1 MAMNNRVLSIEIGNS
16 FTKICEMDYK
26 VKKPKVYKVLTVE
39 TPEGIVVDG
48 MLQPT
53 QEYADRMVNALG
65 TNGIRTK
72 KVIFTISST
81 RVASREVQIP
91 NVKASKIEALVKT
104 NANEYFPVDLTQYE
118 IGHYLAG
125 GLTENGKLR
134 VMALAVP
141 KALLDSYYQLAQMC
155 SWEVECFD
163 YSSNSLYQILRDE
176 KSEKVTMVIK
186 IDENSTIV
194 TVLSAGKVLLQ
205 RTVAYGVQ
213 DAIDTMIASGAYA
226 VNDPMSA
233 VERFQKKTCLNRV
246 LHPGDKV
253 WEENAGR
260 WEDEDAG
267 NVEVTEARQKITASL
282 EPLIVGVSRVIDFY
296 DSRNSENPIEKSY
309 VTGLGGSFSGMS
321 KLFTNCLERKVHTLS
336 EMDDKIGMSKAIR
349 STRPAA
355 YISCLGAVL
364 APVGL
369 IDKSTQKSKGL
380 TVVSG
385 TNYTFVSVAV
395 LVLGVILSIAMAATS
410 VTRYLGNVAQNVY
423 LQNRVQELQP
433 AQAVYNDY
441 LAAEAQYDKYTYLYA
456 YTQTPNENLV
466 EFINELEQILPDSFY
481 TNSFSS
487 DQTGISMSVTVEGK
501 AAAARTIL
509 NIRNMQSIDDVE
521 ISNIT
526 DSKDETGTSIVTFS
540 ITGSYKVLGVI
551 LSIAMAAT
559 SVTRYLGNVAQN
571 VYLQN
576 RVQELQPAQ
585 AVYNDYLAAEA
596 QYDKYTYLY
605 AYTQTP
611 NENLVEFIN
620 ELEQILPDSFY
631 TNSFSSDQTG
641 ISMSVTVEGKAAAAR
656 TILNIRNM
664 QSIDDVEISNIT
676 DSKDETG
683 TSIVTFSITGSY
695 KELTDETEESGE
707 AQADT
712 QTAQ

>member
-1 MAMNNRVLSIEIGNS
+1 MNNRVLSIEIGNS
-16 FTKICEMDYK
+16 FTKICEIDYK

-39 TPEGIVVDG
+39 TPEGVVVDG

-53 QEYADRMVNALG
+53 QEYADHLVNALG
-65 TNGIRTK
+65 TNGIHTK
-72 KVIFTISST
+72 RVIFTISST

-91 NVKASKIEALVKT
+91 NVKANKIEALVKT
-104 NANEYFPVDLTQYE
+104 NANDYFPVDLTQYE

-125 GLTENGKLR
+125 GLTEEGKLR

-155 SWEVECFD
+155 GWEVECFD

-176 KSEKVTMVIK
+176 KSEKVTMMIK

-213 DAIDTMIASGAYA
+213 DAIETMIASGAYA

-246 LHPGDKV
+246 LHQGDKL

-267 NVEVTEARQKITASL
+267 NAEVTAARQKITSSL

-296 DSRNSENPIEKSY
+296 DSRNSNTPIERTY

-336 EMDDKIGMSKAIR
+336 DMEDKIGMSKAIR

-369 IDKSTQKSKGL
+369 IDKSTQKAKGL

-395 LVLGVILSIAMAATS
+395 LVLGVILSIAMAVTS
-410 VTRYLGNVAQNVY
+410 LTRYFGTVAENVA
-423 LQNRVQELQP
+423 LQARVEELQP
-433 AQAVYNDY
+433 AQTVYNEY
-441 LAAEAQYDKYTYLYA
+441 LSTAAQYDKYKYLYE
-456 YTQTPNENLV
+456 YTENPNENLV
-466 EFINELEQILPDSFY
+466 EFINELEQILPSSFW

-487 DQTGISMSVTVEGK
+487 DMEGISMSVTVEGK

-509 NIRNMQSIDDVE
+509 NIRNMESIEDVQ

-526 DSKDETGTSIVTFS
+526 DTQNELGESAVTFS
-540 ITGSYKVLGVI
+540 ITG
-551 LSIAMAAT
+551 
-559 SVTRYLGNVAQN
+559 
-571 VYLQN
+571 
-576 RVQELQPAQ
+576 
-585 AVYNDYLAAEA
+585 
-596 QYDKYTYLY
+596 TY
-605 AYTQTP
+605 ADIHADTEET
-611 NENLVEFIN
+611 E
-620 ELEQILPDSFY
+620 S
-631 TNSFSSDQTG
+631 TG
-641 ISMSVTVEGKAAAAR
+641 DT
-656 TILNIRNM
+656 
-664 QSIDDVEISNIT
+664 
-676 DSKDETG
+676 TG
-683 TSIVTFSITGSY
+683 T
-695 KELTDETEESGE
+695 
-707 AQADT
+707 
-712 QTAQ
+712 TAQ

>member
-53 QEYADRMVNALG
+53 QEYADHLVNALA

-91 NVKASKIEALVKT
+91 NVKANKIEALVKT
-104 NANEYFPVDLTQYE
+104 NANDYFPVDLTQYE

-125 GLTENGKLR
+125 GLTEEGKLR

-155 SWEVECFD
+155 GWEVECFD

-176 KSEKVTMVIK
+176 KSEKVTMMIK
-186 IDENSTIV
+186 IDENNTIV

-213 DAIDTMIASGAYA
+213 DAIETMIASGAYA

-246 LHPGDKV
+246 LHQGDKL

-267 NVEVTEARQKITASL
+267 NVEVTAARQKITSTL
-282 EPLIVGVSRVIDFY
+282 EPLIVGVNRVIDFY
-296 DSRNSENPIEKSY
+296 DSRNGDTPIERTY

-336 EMDDKIGMSKAIR
+336 DMEDKIGMSKAIR

-369 IDKSTQKSKGL
+369 IDKSQQKAKGM

-395 LVLGVILSIAMAATS
+395 LVLGVILSIAMAVTS
-410 VTRYLGNVAQNVY
+410 LTRYFGTVAENVA
-423 LQNRVQELQP
+423 LQARVEELQP
-433 AQAVYNDY
+433 AQTVYNEY
-441 LAAEAQYDKYTYLYA
+441 LSTAAQYDKYKYLYE
-456 YTQTPNENLV
+456 YTENPNENLV

-481 TNSFSS
+481 TDSFSS
-487 DQTGISMSVTVEGK
+487 DQTGISMTVNVEGK

-509 NIRNMQSIDDVE
+509 NIRNMESIEDVQ

-526 DSKDETGTSIVTFS
+526 DNQDEMGGSWVMFSMTGT
-540 ITGSYKVLGVI
+540 YRE
-551 LSIAMAAT
+551 LS
-559 SVTRYLGNVAQN
+559 
-571 VYLQN
+571 
-576 RVQELQPAQ
+576 
-585 AVYNDYLAAEA
+585 
-596 QYDKYTYLY
+596 
-605 AYTQTP
+605 
-611 NENLVEFIN
+611 
-620 ELEQILPDSFY
+620 
-631 TNSFSSDQTG
+631 
-641 ISMSVTVEGKAAAAR
+641 
-656 TILNIRNM
+656 
-664 QSIDDVEISNIT
+664 
-676 DSKDETG
+676 
-683 TSIVTFSITGSY
+683 
-695 KELTDETEESGE
+695 DETEETGE
-707 AQADT
+707 TVEST
-712 QTAQ
+712 QSVQ

>member
-1 MAMNNRVLSIEIGNS
+1 MNNRVLSIEIGNS

-53 QEYADRMVNALG
+53 QEYADHLVNALG

-72 KVIFTISST
+72 KVLFTISST

-104 NANEYFPVDLTQYE
+104 NASDYFPVDLTQYE

-125 GLTENGKLR
+125 GLAENGKLR

-141 KALLDSYYQLAQMC
+141 KALLNSYYQLAQMC
-155 SWEVECFD
+155 GWEVECFD

-267 NVEVTEARQKITASL
+267 NVEVTAARQKITASL

-369 IDKSTQKSKGL
+369 IDKSQQKGKGM

-395 LVLGVILSIAMAATS
+395 LVLGVILSIAMAVTS
-410 VTRYLGNVAQNVY
+410 LTRYFGTVAENVA
-423 LQNRVQELQP
+423 LQARVEELQP
-433 AQAVYNDY
+433 AQTVYNEY
-441 LAAEAQYDKYTYLYA
+441 LSAAAQYDKYKYLYE
-456 YTQTPNENLV
+456 YTENPNENLV
-466 EFINELEQILPDSFY
+466 EFINELEQILPSSFW

-487 DQTGISMSVTVEGK
+487 DMEGISMSVTVEGK

-509 NIRNMQSIDDVE
+509 NIRNMKSIQDVQ

-526 DSKDETGTSIVTFS
+526 DTQNELGESAVTFS
-540 ITGSYKVLGVI
+540 ITG
-551 LSIAMAAT
+551 
-559 SVTRYLGNVAQN
+559 
-571 VYLQN
+571 
-576 RVQELQPAQ
+576 
-585 AVYNDYLAAEA
+585 
-596 QYDKYTYLY
+596 TY
-605 AYTQTP
+605 ADIHADTEET
-611 NENLVEFIN
+611 E
-620 ELEQILPDSFY
+620 S
-631 TNSFSSDQTG
+631 TG
-641 ISMSVTVEGKAAAAR
+641 DT
-656 TILNIRNM
+656 
-664 QSIDDVEISNIT
+664 
-676 DSKDETG
+676 TG
-683 TSIVTFSITGSY
+683 T
-695 KELTDETEESGE
+695 
-707 AQADT
+707 
-712 QTAQ
+712 TAQ

>member
-1 MAMNNRVLSIEIGNS
+1 MAMNNRVLSIEISNS
-16 FTKICEMDYK
+16 FTKICEIDYK

-39 TPEGIVVDG
+39 TPEGVVVDG

-53 QEYADRMVNALG
+53 QEYADHLVNALG
-65 TNGIRTK
+65 TNGIHTK
-72 KVIFTISST
+72 RVIFTISST

-91 NVKASKIEALVKT
+91 NVKANKIEALVKT
-104 NANEYFPVDLTQYE
+104 NANDYFPVDLTQYE

-125 GLTENGKLR
+125 GLTEEGKLR

-155 SWEVECFD
+155 GWEIECFD

-176 KSEKVTMVIK
+176 KSEKVTMMIK

-213 DAIDTMIASGAYA
+213 DAIETMIASGAYA

-246 LHPGDKV
+246 LHPGDKL

-267 NVEVTEARQKITASL
+267 NVEVTAARQKITATL
-282 EPLIVGVSRVIDFY
+282 EPLIVGVNRVIDFY
-296 DSRNSENPIEKSY
+296 DSRNGDTPIERTY

-336 EMDDKIGMSKAIR
+336 DMEDKIGMSKAIR

-369 IDKSTQKSKGL
+369 IDKNQQKTKGM

-395 LVLGVILSIAMAATS
+395 LVLGVILSIAMAVTS
-410 VTRYLGNVAQNVY
+410 LTRYFGTVAENVA
-423 LQNRVQELQP
+423 LQARVEELQP

-441 LAAEAQYDKYTYLYA
+441 LATAAQYDKYQYLYE
-456 YTQTPNENLV
+456 YTENPNENLV
-466 EFINELEQILPDSFY
+466 EFINELEQILPSSFW

-487 DQTGISMSVTVEGK
+487 DMEGISMSVTVEGK

-509 NIRNMQSIDDVE
+509 NIRNMESIEDVQ
-521 ISNIT
+521 ISGIT
-526 DSKDETGTSIVTFS
+526 DSKDEAGKSTVTFS
-540 ITGSYKVLGVI
+540 ITGTYK
-551 LSIAMAAT
+551 A
-559 SVTRYLGNVAQN
+559 
-571 VYLQN
+571 
-576 RVQELQPAQ
+576 
-585 AVYNDYLAAEA
+585 
-596 QYDKYTYLY
+596 
-605 AYTQTP
+605 
-611 NENLVEFIN
+611 
-620 ELEQILPDSFY
+620 
-631 TNSFSSDQTG
+631 
-641 ISMSVTVEGKAAAAR
+641 
-656 TILNIRNM
+656 
-664 QSIDDVEISNIT
+664 
-676 DSKDETG
+676 
-683 TSIVTFSITGSY
+683 
-695 KELTDETEESGE
+695 LTDESAEQT
-707 AQADT
+707 DT
-712 QTAQ
+712 LTVQ

>member
-1 MAMNNRVLSIEIGNS
+1 MNNRVLSIEIGNS
-16 FTKICEMDYK
+16 FTKICEIDYK

-39 TPEGIVVDG
+39 TPEGVVVDG

-53 QEYADRMVNALG
+53 QEYADHLVNALG

-72 KVIFTISST
+72 RVIFTISST

-91 NVKASKIEALVKT
+91 NVKANKIEALVKT
-104 NANEYFPVDLTQYE
+104 NANDYFPVDLTQYE

-125 GLTENGKLR
+125 GLTEEGKLR

-155 SWEVECFD
+155 GWEVECFD

-176 KSEKVTMVIK
+176 KSEKVTMMIK

-213 DAIDTMIASGAYA
+213 DAIETMIASGAYA

-246 LHPGDKV
+246 LHQGDKL

-267 NVEVTEARQKITASL
+267 NVEVTAARQKITSSL

-296 DSRNSENPIEKSY
+296 DSRNSNTPIERTY

-336 EMDDKIGMSKAIR
+336 DMDDKIGMSKAIR

-369 IDKSTQKSKGL
+369 IDKSQQKAKGM

-395 LVLGVILSIAMAATS
+395 LVLGVILSIAMAVTS
-410 VTRYLGNVAQNVY
+410 MTRYFGTVAENVA
-423 LQNRVQELQP
+423 LQARVEELQP
-433 AQAVYNDY
+433 AQTVYNEY
-441 LAAEAQYDKYTYLYA
+441 LSTAAQYDKYKYLYE
-456 YTQTPNENLV
+456 YTENPNENLV

-481 TNSFSS
+481 TDSFSS
-487 DQTGISMSVTVEGK
+487 DQTGISMTVNVEGK

-509 NIRNMQSIDDVE
+509 NIRNMESIEDVQ

-526 DSKDETGTSIVTFS
+526 DNQDEMGGSWVMFSMTGT
-540 ITGSYKVLGVI
+540 YRE
-551 LSIAMAAT
+551 LS
-559 SVTRYLGNVAQN
+559 
-571 VYLQN
+571 
-576 RVQELQPAQ
+576 
-585 AVYNDYLAAEA
+585 
-596 QYDKYTYLY
+596 
-605 AYTQTP
+605 
-611 NENLVEFIN
+611 
-620 ELEQILPDSFY
+620 
-631 TNSFSSDQTG
+631 
-641 ISMSVTVEGKAAAAR
+641 
-656 TILNIRNM
+656 
-664 QSIDDVEISNIT
+664 
-676 DSKDETG
+676 
-683 TSIVTFSITGSY
+683 
-695 KELTDETEESGE
+695 DETEETGE
-707 AQADT
+707 TVEST
-712 QTAQ
+712 QSVQ

>member
-16 FTKICEMDYK
+16 FTKICEIDYK

-39 TPEGIVVDG
+39 TPEGVVVDG

-53 QEYADRMVNALG
+53 QEYADHLVNALG
-65 TNGIRTK
+65 TNGIRTR

-104 NANEYFPVDLTQYE
+104 NANDYFPVDLTQYE

-125 GLTENGKLR
+125 GLTEDGKLR

-141 KALLDSYYQLAQMC
+141 RALLNSYYQLAQMC
-155 SWEVECFD
+155 GWEVECFD

-176 KSEKVTMVIK
+176 KSEKVTMMIK

-213 DAIDTMIASGAYA
+213 DAIETMIASGAYA

-246 LHPGDKV
+246 LHQGDKL

-267 NVEVTEARQKITASL
+267 NVEVTAARQKITSSL

-296 DSRNSENPIEKSY
+296 DSRNGDTPIERTY

-369 IDKSTQKSKGL
+369 IDKSQQKAKGM

-395 LVLGVILSIAMAATS
+395 LVLGVILSIAMAVTS
-410 VTRYLGNVAQNVY
+410 LTRYFGTVAENVA
-423 LQNRVQELQP
+423 LQARVEELQP
-433 AQAVYNDY
+433 AQAVYNEY
-441 LAAEAQYDKYTYLYA
+441 LSAAAQYDKYKYLYE
-456 YTQTPNENLV
+456 YTENPNENLV

-481 TNSFSS
+481 TDSFSS
-487 DQTGISMSVTVEGK
+487 DQTGISMTVNVEGK

-509 NIRNMQSIDDVE
+509 NIRNMESIEDVQ

-526 DSKDETGTSIVTFS
+526 DNQDEMGGSWVMFSMTGT
-540 ITGSYKVLGVI
+540 Y
-551 LSIAMAAT
+551 
-559 SVTRYLGNVAQN
+559 R
-571 VYLQN
+571 
-576 RVQELQPAQ
+576 
-585 AVYNDYLAAEA
+585 
-596 QYDKYTYLY
+596 
-605 AYTQTP
+605 
-611 NENLVEFIN
+611 
-620 ELEQILPDSFY
+620 
-631 TNSFSSDQTG
+631 
-641 ISMSVTVEGKAAAAR
+641 
-656 TILNIRNM
+656 
-664 QSIDDVEISNIT
+664 
-676 DSKDETG
+676 
-683 TSIVTFSITGSY
+683 
-695 KELTDETEESGE
+695 ELTDETEETGE
-707 AQADT
+707 IVEST
-712 QTAQ
+712 QSVQ

>member
-16 FTKICEMDYK
+16 FTKICEIDYK

-39 TPEGIVVDG
+39 TPEGVVVDG

-53 QEYADRMVNALG
+53 QEYADHLVNALG

-72 KVIFTISST
+72 RVIFTISST

-91 NVKASKIEALVKT
+91 NVKANKIEALVKT
-104 NANEYFPVDLTQYE
+104 NANDYFPVDLTQYE

-125 GLTENGKLR
+125 GLTEEGKLR

-141 KALLDSYYQLAQMC
+141 KALLNSYYQLAQMC
-155 SWEVECFD
+155 GWEVECFD

-176 KSEKVTMVIK
+176 KSEKVTMMIK

-213 DAIDTMIASGAYA
+213 DAIETMIASGVYA

-246 LHPGDKV
+246 LHQGDKL

-267 NVEVTEARQKITASL
+267 NVEVTAARQKITSTL
-282 EPLIVGVSRVIDFY
+282 EPLIVGVNRVIDFY
-296 DSRNSENPIEKSY
+296 DSRNSDTPIERTY

-336 EMDDKIGMSKAIR
+336 DMEDKIGMSKAIR

-369 IDKSTQKSKGL
+369 IDKSQQKAKGM

-395 LVLGVILSIAMAATS
+395 LVLGVILSIAMAVTS
-410 VTRYLGNVAQNVY
+410 LTRYFGTVAENVA
-423 LQNRVQELQP
+423 LQARVEELQP
-433 AQAVYNDY
+433 AQTVYNEY
-441 LAAEAQYDKYTYLYA
+441 LSTAAQYDKYKYLYE
-456 YTQTPNENLV
+456 YTENPNENLV
-466 EFINELEQILPDSFY
+466 EFINELEQILPSSFW

-487 DQTGISMSVTVEGK
+487 DMEGISMSVTVEGK

-509 NIRNMQSIDDVE
+509 NIRNMESIEDVQ

-526 DSKDETGTSIVTFS
+526 DAQNELGESAVTFS
-540 ITGSYKVLGVI
+540 ITG
-551 LSIAMAAT
+551 
-559 SVTRYLGNVAQN
+559 
-571 VYLQN
+571 
-576 RVQELQPAQ
+576 
-585 AVYNDYLAAEA
+585 
-596 QYDKYTYLY
+596 TY
-605 AYTQTP
+605 ADIHADTEET
-611 NENLVEFIN
+611 E
-620 ELEQILPDSFY
+620 S
-631 TNSFSSDQTG
+631 TG
-641 ISMSVTVEGKAAAAR
+641 DT
-656 TILNIRNM
+656 
-664 QSIDDVEISNIT
+664 
-676 DSKDETG
+676 TG
-683 TSIVTFSITGSY
+683 T
-695 KELTDETEESGE
+695 
-707 AQADT
+707 
-712 QTAQ
+712 TAQ

>member
-53 QEYADRMVNALG
+53 QEYADHLVNALG

-72 KVIFTISST
+72 KVLFTISST

-91 NVKASKIEALVKT
+91 NVKANKIEALVKT
-104 NANEYFPVDLTQYE
+104 NASDYFPVDLTQYE

-125 GLTENGKLR
+125 GLAENGKLR

-141 KALLDSYYQLAQMC
+141 KALLNSYYQLAQMC
-155 SWEVECFD
+155 GWEIECFD

-226 VNDPMSA
+226 VNNPMSA

-267 NVEVTEARQKITASL
+267 NVEVTAARQKITASL

-410 VTRYLGNVAQNVY
+410 VTRYLGNMTQNAV
-423 LQNRVQELQP
+423 LQARVEELQP
-433 AQAVYNDY
+433 ARAVYNEY
-441 LAAEAQYDKYTYLYA
+441 LTAAAQYDKYKYLYE
-456 YTQTPNENLV
+456 YTENPNENLV
-466 EFINELEQILPDSFY
+466 DFINELEQILPSSFY

-487 DQTGISMSVTVEGK
+487 DLDGISMSVTVEGK
-501 AAAARTIL
+501 EAAARTIL
-509 NIRNMQSIDDVE
+509 NIRNMKSISDVQ

-526 DSKDETGTSIVTFS
+526 DSKNELGESAVTFS
-540 ITGSYKVLGVI
+540 ITG
-551 LSIAMAAT
+551 
-559 SVTRYLGNVAQN
+559 
-571 VYLQN
+571 
-576 RVQELQPAQ
+576 
-585 AVYNDYLAAEA
+585 
-596 QYDKYTYLY
+596 TY
-605 AYTQTP
+605 AD
-611 NENLVEFIN
+611 IH
-620 ELEQILPDSFY
+620 
-631 TNSFSSDQTG
+631 
-641 ISMSVTVEGKAAAAR
+641 A
-656 TILNIRNM
+656 
-664 QSIDDVEISNIT
+664 
-676 DSKDETG
+676 
-683 TSIVTFSITGSY
+683 
-695 KELTDETEESGE
+695 ETEETE
-707 AQADT
+707 AAGDT
-712 QTAQ
+712 AGTTAQ

>member
-16 FTKICEMDYK
+16 FTKICEIDYK

-39 TPEGIVVDG
+39 TPEGVVVDG

-53 QEYADRMVNALG
+53 QEYADHLVNALG
-65 TNGIRTK
+65 TNGIHTRR
-72 KVIFTISST
+72 VIFTISST

-91 NVKASKIEALVKT
+91 NVKANKIEALVKT
-104 NANEYFPVDLTQYE
+104 NANDYFPVDLTQYE

-125 GLTENGKLR
+125 GLTEEGKLR

-155 SWEVECFD
+155 GWEVECFD

-176 KSEKVTMVIK
+176 KTETVTMMIK

-213 DAIDTMIASGAYA
+213 DAIETMIASGAYA
-226 VNDPMSA
+226 VSDPMSA

-246 LHPGDKV
+246 LHPGDKL

-267 NVEVTEARQKITASL
+267 NVEVTAARQKITSSL

-296 DSRNSENPIEKSY
+296 DSRNGDTPIERTY

-336 EMDDKIGMSKAIR
+336 DMDDKIGMSKAIR

-369 IDKSTQKSKGL
+369 IDKSTQKAKGL

-385 TNYTFVSVAV
+385 TNYTFVSVAI
-395 LVLGVILSIAMAATS
+395 LVLGVILSIAMAVTS
-410 VTRYLGNVAQNVY
+410 LTRYFGTVAENVA
-423 LQNRVQELQP
+423 LQARVEELQP
-433 AQAVYNDY
+433 AQTVYNEY
-441 LAAEAQYDKYTYLYA
+441 LSAAAQYDKYKYLYE
-456 YTQTPNENLV
+456 YTENPNENLV

-481 TNSFSS
+481 TDSFSS
-487 DQTGISMSVTVEGK
+487 DQTGISMTVNVEGK

-509 NIRNMQSIDDVE
+509 NIRNMESIEDVQ

-526 DSKDETGTSIVTFS
+526 DNQDEMGGSWVMFSMTGT
-540 ITGSYKVLGVI
+540 YRE
-551 LSIAMAAT
+551 LS
-559 SVTRYLGNVAQN
+559 
-571 VYLQN
+571 
-576 RVQELQPAQ
+576 
-585 AVYNDYLAAEA
+585 
-596 QYDKYTYLY
+596 
-605 AYTQTP
+605 
-611 NENLVEFIN
+611 
-620 ELEQILPDSFY
+620 
-631 TNSFSSDQTG
+631 
-641 ISMSVTVEGKAAAAR
+641 
-656 TILNIRNM
+656 
-664 QSIDDVEISNIT
+664 
-676 DSKDETG
+676 
-683 TSIVTFSITGSY
+683 
-695 KELTDETEESGE
+695 DETEETGE
-707 AQADT
+707 TVEST
-712 QTAQ
+712 QSVQ

>member
-1 MAMNNRVLSIEIGNS
+1 MNNRVLSIEIGNS
-16 FTKICEMDYK
+16 FTKICEIDYK

-39 TPEGIVVDG
+39 TPEGVVVDG

-53 QEYADRMVNALG
+53 QEYADHLVNALG

-104 NANEYFPVDLTQYE
+104 NANDYFPVDLTQYE

-125 GLTENGKLR
+125 GLTEEGKLR

-155 SWEVECFD
+155 GWEVECFD

-176 KSEKVTMVIK
+176 KTETVTMMIK

-213 DAIDTMIASGAYA
+213 DAIETMIASGAYA

-246 LHPGDKV
+246 LHQGDKL

-267 NVEVTEARQKITASL
+267 NVEVTAARQKITSSL

-296 DSRNSENPIEKSY
+296 DSRNSNTPIERTY

-336 EMDDKIGMSKAIR
+336 DMEDKIGMSKAIR

-369 IDKSTQKSKGL
+369 IDKSQQKGKGM

-395 LVLGVILSIAMAATS
+395 LVLGVILSIAMAVTS
-410 VTRYLGNVAQNVY
+410 LTRYFGTVAENVA
-423 LQNRVQELQP
+423 LQERVEELQP
-433 AQAVYNDY
+433 AQTVYNEY
-441 LAAEAQYDKYTYLYA
+441 LSTAAQYDKYKYLYE
-456 YTQTPNENLV
+456 YTENPNENLV
-466 EFINELEQILPDSFY
+466 EFINELEQILPSSFW

-487 DQTGISMSVTVEGK
+487 DMEGISMSVTVEGK

-509 NIRNMQSIDDVE
+509 NIRNMESIEDVQ

-526 DSKDETGTSIVTFS
+526 DTQNELGESAVTFS
-540 ITGSYKVLGVI
+540 ITG
-551 LSIAMAAT
+551 
-559 SVTRYLGNVAQN
+559 
-571 VYLQN
+571 
-576 RVQELQPAQ
+576 
-585 AVYNDYLAAEA
+585 
-596 QYDKYTYLY
+596 TY
-605 AYTQTP
+605 ADIHADTEET
-611 NENLVEFIN
+611 E
-620 ELEQILPDSFY
+620 S
-631 TNSFSSDQTG
+631 TG
-641 ISMSVTVEGKAAAAR
+641 DT
-656 TILNIRNM
+656 
-664 QSIDDVEISNIT
+664 
-676 DSKDETG
+676 TG
-683 TSIVTFSITGSY
+683 T
-695 KELTDETEESGE
+695 
-707 AQADT
+707 
-712 QTAQ
+712 TAQ

>member
-1 MAMNNRVLSIEIGNS
+1 MAMNNRVLSIEISNS
-16 FTKICEMDYK
+16 FTKICEIDYK

-39 TPEGIVVDG
+39 TPEGVVVDG

-53 QEYADRMVNALG
+53 QEYADHLVNALG
-65 TNGIRTK
+65 TNGIHTK
-72 KVIFTISST
+72 RVIFTISST

-91 NVKASKIEALVKT
+91 NVKANKIEALVKT
-104 NANEYFPVDLTQYE
+104 NANDYFPVDLTQYE

-125 GLTENGKLR
+125 GLTEEGKLR

-141 KALLDSYYQLAQMC
+141 KALLNSYYQLAQMC
-155 SWEVECFD
+155 GWEVECFD

-176 KSEKVTMVIK
+176 KSEKVTMMIK
-186 IDENSTIV
+186 IDENNTIV

-213 DAIDTMIASGAYA
+213 DAIETMIASGAYA

-246 LHPGDKV
+246 LHQGDKL

-267 NVEVTEARQKITASL
+267 NVEVTAARQKITSTL
-282 EPLIVGVSRVIDFY
+282 EPLIVGVNRVIDFY
-296 DSRNSENPIEKSY
+296 DSRNGDTPIERTY

-336 EMDDKIGMSKAIR
+336 DMEDKIGMSKAIR

-369 IDKSTQKSKGL
+369 IDKSQQKAKGM

-395 LVLGVILSIAMAATS
+395 LVLGVILSIAMAVTS
-410 VTRYLGNVAQNVY
+410 LTRYFGTVAENVA
-423 LQNRVQELQP
+423 LQARVEELQP
-433 AQAVYNDY
+433 AQTVYNEY
-441 LAAEAQYDKYTYLYA
+441 LSTAAQYDKYKYLYE
-456 YTQTPNENLV
+456 YTENPNENLV

-481 TNSFSS
+481 TDSFSS
-487 DQTGISMSVTVEGK
+487 DQTGISMTVNVEGK

-509 NIRNMQSIDDVE
+509 NIRNMESIEDVQ

-526 DSKDETGTSIVTFS
+526 DNQDEMGGSWVMFSMTGT
-540 ITGSYKVLGVI
+540 YRE
-551 LSIAMAAT
+551 LS
-559 SVTRYLGNVAQN
+559 
-571 VYLQN
+571 
-576 RVQELQPAQ
+576 
-585 AVYNDYLAAEA
+585 
-596 QYDKYTYLY
+596 
-605 AYTQTP
+605 
-611 NENLVEFIN
+611 
-620 ELEQILPDSFY
+620 
-631 TNSFSSDQTG
+631 
-641 ISMSVTVEGKAAAAR
+641 
-656 TILNIRNM
+656 
-664 QSIDDVEISNIT
+664 
-676 DSKDETG
+676 
-683 TSIVTFSITGSY
+683 
-695 KELTDETEESGE
+695 DETEETGE
-707 AQADT
+707 TVEST
-712 QTAQ
+712 QSVQ

>member
-1 MAMNNRVLSIEIGNS
+1 MAMNNRVLSIEISNS
-16 FTKICEMDYK
+16 FTKICEIDYK

-39 TPEGIVVDG
+39 TPEGVVVDG

-53 QEYADRMVNALG
+53 QEYADHLVNALG
-65 TNGIRTK
+65 TNGIHTK
-72 KVIFTISST
+72 RVIFTISST

-91 NVKASKIEALVKT
+91 NVKANKIEALVKT
-104 NANEYFPVDLTQYE
+104 NANDYFPVDLTQYE

-125 GLTENGKLR
+125 GLTEEGKLR

-155 SWEVECFD
+155 GWEVECFD

-176 KSEKVTMVIK
+176 KSEKVTMMIK
-186 IDENSTIV
+186 IDENNTIV

-213 DAIDTMIASGAYA
+213 DAIETMIASGAYA

-246 LHPGDKV
+246 LHQGDKL

-267 NVEVTEARQKITASL
+267 NVEVTAARQKITATL
-282 EPLIVGVSRVIDFY
+282 EPLIVGVNRVIDFY
-296 DSRNSENPIEKSY
+296 DSRNGDTPIERTY

-336 EMDDKIGMSKAIR
+336 DMEDKIGMSKAIR

-369 IDKSTQKSKGL
+369 IDKSQQKAKGM

-395 LVLGVILSIAMAATS
+395 LVLGVILSIAMAVTS
-410 VTRYLGNVAQNVY
+410 LTRYFGTVAENVA
-423 LQNRVQELQP
+423 LQARVEELQP
-433 AQAVYNDY
+433 AQTVYNEY
-441 LAAEAQYDKYTYLYA
+441 LSTAAQYDKYKYLYE
-456 YTQTPNENLV
+456 YTENPNENLV

-481 TNSFSS
+481 TDSFSS
-487 DQTGISMSVTVEGK
+487 DQTGISMTVNVEGK

-509 NIRNMQSIDDVE
+509 NIRNMESIEDVQ

-526 DSKDETGTSIVTFS
+526 DNQDEMGGSWVMFSMTGT
-540 ITGSYKVLGVI
+540 YRE
-551 LSIAMAAT
+551 LS
-559 SVTRYLGNVAQN
+559 
-571 VYLQN
+571 
-576 RVQELQPAQ
+576 
-585 AVYNDYLAAEA
+585 
-596 QYDKYTYLY
+596 
-605 AYTQTP
+605 
-611 NENLVEFIN
+611 
-620 ELEQILPDSFY
+620 
-631 TNSFSSDQTG
+631 
-641 ISMSVTVEGKAAAAR
+641 
-656 TILNIRNM
+656 
-664 QSIDDVEISNIT
+664 
-676 DSKDETG
+676 
-683 TSIVTFSITGSY
+683 
-695 KELTDETEESGE
+695 DETEETGE
-707 AQADT
+707 TVEST
-712 QTAQ
+712 QSVQ

>member
-16 FTKICEMDYK
+16 FTKICEIDYK

-39 TPEGIVVDG
+39 TPEGVVVDG

-53 QEYADRMVNALG
+53 QEYADHLVNALG

-72 KVIFTISST
+72 RVIFTISST

-91 NVKASKIEALVKT
+91 NVKANKIEALVKT
-104 NANEYFPVDLTQYE
+104 NANDYFPVDLTQYE

-125 GLTENGKLR
+125 GLTEEGKLR

-155 SWEVECFD
+155 GWEVECFD

-176 KSEKVTMVIK
+176 KSEKVTMMIK

-213 DAIDTMIASGAYA
+213 DAIETMIASGAYA

-246 LHPGDKV
+246 LHQGDKL

-267 NVEVTEARQKITASL
+267 NVEVTAARQKITSSL

-296 DSRNSENPIEKSY
+296 DSRNSNTPIERTY

-336 EMDDKIGMSKAIR
+336 DMDDKIGMSKAIR

-369 IDKSTQKSKGL
+369 IDKSTQKAKGL

-395 LVLGVILSIAMAATS
+395 LVLGVILSIAMAVTS
-410 VTRYLGNVAQNVY
+410 LTRYFGTVAENVT
-423 LQNRVQELQP
+423 LQARVEELQP
-433 AQAVYNDY
+433 AQTVYNEY
-441 LAAEAQYDKYTYLYA
+441 LSAAAQYDKYKYLYE
-456 YTQTPNENLV
+456 YTENPNENLV
-466 EFINELEQILPDSFY
+466 EFINELEQILPSSFW

-487 DQTGISMSVTVEGK
+487 DMEGISMSVTVEGK

-509 NIRNMQSIDDVE
+509 NIRNMESIEDVQ

-526 DSKDETGTSIVTFS
+526 DAQNELGESAVTFS
-540 ITGSYKVLGVI
+540 ITGTYADIHADSEEAENTGD
-551 LSIAMAAT
+551 AA
-559 SVTRYLGNVAQN
+559 
-571 VYLQN
+571 
-576 RVQELQPAQ
+576 
-585 AVYNDYLAAEA
+585 
-596 QYDKYTYLY
+596 
-605 AYTQTP
+605 
-611 NENLVEFIN
+611 
-620 ELEQILPDSFY
+620 
-631 TNSFSSDQTG
+631 
-641 ISMSVTVEGKAAAAR
+641 
-656 TILNIRNM
+656 
-664 QSIDDVEISNIT
+664 
-676 DSKDETG
+676 G
-683 TSIVTFSITGSY
+683 T
-695 KELTDETEESGE
+695 
-707 AQADT
+707 
-712 QTAQ
+712 TAQ

>member
-16 FTKICEMDYK
+16 FTKICEIDYK

-39 TPEGIVVDG
+39 TPEGVVVDG

-53 QEYADRMVNALG
+53 QEYADHLVNALG

-72 KVIFTISST
+72 RVIFTISST

-91 NVKASKIEALVKT
+91 NVKANKIEALVKT
-104 NANEYFPVDLTQYE
+104 NANDYFPVDLTQYE

-125 GLTENGKLR
+125 GLTEEGKLR

-155 SWEVECFD
+155 GWEVECFD

-176 KSEKVTMVIK
+176 KSEKVTMMIK

-213 DAIDTMIASGAYA
+213 DAIETMIASGAYA

-233 VERFQKKTCLNRV
+233 VERFQKKICLNRV
-246 LHPGDKV
+246 LHQGDKL

-267 NVEVTEARQKITASL
+267 NVEVTAARQKITSSL

-296 DSRNSENPIEKSY
+296 DSRNSDTPIERTY

-369 IDKSTQKSKGL
+369 IDKSTQKAKGL

-385 TNYTFVSVAV
+385 TNYTFVSVAI
-395 LVLGVILSIAMAATS
+395 LVLGVILSIAMAVTS
-410 VTRYLGNVAQNVY
+410 LTRYFGTVAENVA
-423 LQNRVQELQP
+423 LQARVEELQP
-433 AQAVYNDY
+433 AQAVYNEY
-441 LAAEAQYDKYTYLYA
+441 LSAAAQYDKYKYLYE
-456 YTQTPNENLV
+456 YTENPNENLV
-466 EFINELEQILPDSFY
+466 EFINELEQILPSSFW

-487 DQTGISMSVTVEGK
+487 DMEGISMSVTVEGK

-509 NIRNMQSIDDVE
+509 NIRNMESIEDVQ

-526 DSKDETGTSIVTFS
+526 DTQNELGESAVTFS
-540 ITGSYKVLGVI
+540 ITG
-551 LSIAMAAT
+551 
-559 SVTRYLGNVAQN
+559 
-571 VYLQN
+571 
-576 RVQELQPAQ
+576 
-585 AVYNDYLAAEA
+585 
-596 QYDKYTYLY
+596 TY
-605 AYTQTP
+605 ADIHADTEET
-611 NENLVEFIN
+611 E
-620 ELEQILPDSFY
+620 S
-631 TNSFSSDQTG
+631 TG
-641 ISMSVTVEGKAAAAR
+641 DT
-656 TILNIRNM
+656 
-664 QSIDDVEISNIT
+664 
-676 DSKDETG
+676 TG
-683 TSIVTFSITGSY
+683 T
-695 KELTDETEESGE
+695 
-707 AQADT
+707 
-712 QTAQ
+712 TAQ

>member
-16 FTKICEMDYK
+16 FTKICEIDYK

-39 TPEGIVVDG
+39 TPEGVVVDG

-53 QEYADRMVNALG
+53 QEYADHLVNALG
-65 TNGIRTK
+65 TNGIRTR

-91 NVKASKIEALVKT
+91 NVKANKIEALVKT
-104 NANEYFPVDLTQYE
+104 NANDYFPVDLTQYE

-125 GLTENGKLR
+125 GLTEDGKLR

-141 KALLDSYYQLAQMC
+141 KALLNSYYQLAQMC
-155 SWEVECFD
+155 GWEVECFD

-176 KSEKVTMVIK
+176 KTETVTMMIK
-186 IDENSTIV
+186 IDENNTIV

-213 DAIDTMIASGAYA
+213 DAIETMITSGVYA

-246 LHPGDKV
+246 LHQGDKL

-267 NVEVTEARQKITASL
+267 NVEVTAARQKITASL

-296 DSRNSENPIEKSY
+296 DSRNGDTPIERTY

-336 EMDDKIGMSKAIR
+336 DMEDKIGMSKAIR

-369 IDKSTQKSKGL
+369 IDKSQQKAKGM

-395 LVLGVILSIAMAATS
+395 LVLGVILSIAMAVTS
-410 VTRYLGNVAQNVY
+410 LTRYFGTVAENVA
-423 LQNRVQELQP
+423 LQARVEELQP
-433 AQAVYNDY
+433 AQTVYNEY
-441 LAAEAQYDKYTYLYA
+441 LSAAAQYDKYKYLYE
-456 YTQTPNENLV
+456 YTENPNENLV
-466 EFINELEQILPDSFY
+466 EFINELEQILPSSFW

-487 DQTGISMSVTVEGK
+487 DMEGISMSVTVEGK

-509 NIRNMQSIDDVE
+509 NIRNMESIEDVQ

-526 DSKDETGTSIVTFS
+526 DAQNELGESAVTFS
-540 ITGSYKVLGVI
+540 ITGTYADIHADSEEAENTGD
-551 LSIAMAAT
+551 AA
-559 SVTRYLGNVAQN
+559 
-571 VYLQN
+571 
-576 RVQELQPAQ
+576 
-585 AVYNDYLAAEA
+585 
-596 QYDKYTYLY
+596 
-605 AYTQTP
+605 
-611 NENLVEFIN
+611 
-620 ELEQILPDSFY
+620 
-631 TNSFSSDQTG
+631 
-641 ISMSVTVEGKAAAAR
+641 
-656 TILNIRNM
+656 
-664 QSIDDVEISNIT
+664 
-676 DSKDETG
+676 G
-683 TSIVTFSITGSY
+683 T
-695 KELTDETEESGE
+695 
-707 AQADT
+707 
-712 QTAQ
+712 TAQ

>member
-16 FTKICEMDYK
+16 FTKICEIDYK

-39 TPEGIVVDG
+39 TPEGVVVDG

-53 QEYADRMVNALG
+53 QEYADHLVNALG

-72 KVIFTISST
+72 RVIFTISST

-91 NVKASKIEALVKT
+91 NVKANKIEALVKT
-104 NANEYFPVDLTQYE
+104 NANDYFPVDLTQYE

-125 GLTENGKLR
+125 GLTEEGKLR

-155 SWEVECFD
+155 GWEVECFD

-176 KSEKVTMVIK
+176 KSEKVTMMIK

-213 DAIDTMIASGAYA
+213 DAIETMIASGAYA

-246 LHPGDKV
+246 LHQGDKL

-267 NVEVTEARQKITASL
+267 NVEVTAARQKITSSL

-296 DSRNSENPIEKSY
+296 DSRNSDTPIERTY

-336 EMDDKIGMSKAIR
+336 DMDDKIGMSKAIR

-369 IDKSTQKSKGL
+369 IDKSTQKAKGL

-395 LVLGVILSIAMAATS
+395 LVLGVILSIAMAVTS
-410 VTRYLGNVAQNVY
+410 LTRYFGTVAENVA
-423 LQNRVQELQP
+423 LQARVEELQP
-433 AQAVYNDY
+433 AQTVYNEY
-441 LAAEAQYDKYTYLYA
+441 LSAAAQYDKYKYLYE
-456 YTQTPNENLV
+456 YTENPNENLV

-481 TNSFSS
+481 TDSFSS
-487 DQTGISMSVTVEGK
+487 DQTGISMTVNVEGK

-509 NIRNMQSIDDVE
+509 NIRNMESIEDVQ

-526 DSKDETGTSIVTFS
+526 DNQDEMGGSWVMFSMTGT
-540 ITGSYKVLGVI
+540 YRE
-551 LSIAMAAT
+551 LS
-559 SVTRYLGNVAQN
+559 
-571 VYLQN
+571 
-576 RVQELQPAQ
+576 
-585 AVYNDYLAAEA
+585 
-596 QYDKYTYLY
+596 
-605 AYTQTP
+605 
-611 NENLVEFIN
+611 
-620 ELEQILPDSFY
+620 
-631 TNSFSSDQTG
+631 
-641 ISMSVTVEGKAAAAR
+641 
-656 TILNIRNM
+656 
-664 QSIDDVEISNIT
+664 
-676 DSKDETG
+676 
-683 TSIVTFSITGSY
+683 
-695 KELTDETEESGE
+695 DETEETGE
-707 AQADT
+707 TVEST
-712 QTAQ
+712 QSVQ

>member
-1 MAMNNRVLSIEIGNS
+1 MNNRVLSIEIGNS
-16 FTKICEMDYK
+16 FTKICEIDYK

-39 TPEGIVVDG
+39 TPEGVVVDG

-53 QEYADRMVNALG
+53 QEYADHLVNALG

-72 KVIFTISST
+72 RVIFTISST

-91 NVKASKIEALVKT
+91 NVKANKIEALVKT
-104 NANEYFPVDLTQYE
+104 NANDYFPVDLTQYE

-125 GLTENGKLR
+125 GLTEDGKLR

-141 KALLDSYYQLAQMC
+141 KALLNSYYQLAQMC
-155 SWEVECFD
+155 GWEVECFD

-176 KSEKVTMVIK
+176 KSEKVTMMIK

-213 DAIDTMIASGAYA
+213 DAIETMITSGAYA

-246 LHPGDKV
+246 LHQGDKL

-267 NVEVTEARQKITASL
+267 NVEVTAARQKITASL

-296 DSRNSENPIEKSY
+296 DSRNGDTPIERTY

-369 IDKSTQKSKGL
+369 IDKSQQKAKGM

-395 LVLGVILSIAMAATS
+395 LVLGVILSIAMAVTS
-410 VTRYLGNVAQNVY
+410 LTRYFGTVAENVA
-423 LQNRVQELQP
+423 LQARVEELQP
-433 AQAVYNDY
+433 AQTVYNEY
-441 LAAEAQYDKYTYLYA
+441 LSTAAQYDKYKYLYE
-456 YTQTPNENLV
+456 YTENPNENLV
-466 EFINELEQILPDSFY
+466 EFINELEQILPSSFW

-487 DQTGISMSVTVEGK
+487 DMEGISMSVTVEGK

-509 NIRNMQSIDDVE
+509 NIRNMESIEDVQ

-526 DSKDETGTSIVTFS
+526 DTQNELGESAVTFS
-540 ITGSYKVLGVI
+540 ITG
-551 LSIAMAAT
+551 
-559 SVTRYLGNVAQN
+559 
-571 VYLQN
+571 
-576 RVQELQPAQ
+576 
-585 AVYNDYLAAEA
+585 
-596 QYDKYTYLY
+596 TY
-605 AYTQTP
+605 ADIHADTEET
-611 NENLVEFIN
+611 E
-620 ELEQILPDSFY
+620 S
-631 TNSFSSDQTG
+631 TG
-641 ISMSVTVEGKAAAAR
+641 DT
-656 TILNIRNM
+656 
-664 QSIDDVEISNIT
+664 
-676 DSKDETG
+676 TG
-683 TSIVTFSITGSY
+683 T
-695 KELTDETEESGE
+695 
-707 AQADT
+707 
-712 QTAQ
+712 TAQ

>member
-1 MAMNNRVLSIEIGNS
+1 MNNRVLSIEIGNS
-16 FTKICEMDYK
+16 FTKICEIDYK

-39 TPEGIVVDG
+39 TPEGVVVDG

-53 QEYADRMVNALG
+53 QEYADHLVNALG

-72 KVIFTISST
+72 RVIFTISST

-91 NVKASKIEALVKT
+91 NVKANKIEALVKT
-104 NANEYFPVDLTQYE
+104 NANDYFPVDLTQYE

-125 GLTENGKLR
+125 GLTEEGKLR

-155 SWEVECFD
+155 GWEVECFD

-176 KSEKVTMVIK
+176 KSEKVTMMIK

-213 DAIDTMIASGAYA
+213 DAIETMIASGAYA

-246 LHPGDKV
+246 LHQGDKL

-267 NVEVTEARQKITASL
+267 NVEVTAARQKITSSL

-296 DSRNSENPIEKSY
+296 DSRNSNTPIERTY

-336 EMDDKIGMSKAIR
+336 DMDDKIGMSKAIR

-369 IDKSTQKSKGL
+369 IDKSQQKGKGM

-395 LVLGVILSIAMAATS
+395 LVLGVILSIAMAVTS
-410 VTRYLGNVAQNVY
+410 LTRYFGTVAENVA
-423 LQNRVQELQP
+423 LQARVEELQP
-433 AQAVYNDY
+433 AQTVYNEY
-441 LAAEAQYDKYTYLYA
+441 LSTAAQYDKYKYLYE
-456 YTQTPNENLV
+456 YTENPNENLV
-466 EFINELEQILPDSFY
+466 EFINELEQILPSSFW

-487 DQTGISMSVTVEGK
+487 DMEGISMSVTVEGK

-509 NIRNMQSIDDVE
+509 NIRNMESIEDVQ

-526 DSKDETGTSIVTFS
+526 DTQNELGESAVTFS
-540 ITGSYKVLGVI
+540 ITG
-551 LSIAMAAT
+551 
-559 SVTRYLGNVAQN
+559 
-571 VYLQN
+571 
-576 RVQELQPAQ
+576 
-585 AVYNDYLAAEA
+585 
-596 QYDKYTYLY
+596 TY
-605 AYTQTP
+605 ADIHADTEET
-611 NENLVEFIN
+611 E
-620 ELEQILPDSFY
+620 S
-631 TNSFSSDQTG
+631 TG
-641 ISMSVTVEGKAAAAR
+641 DT
-656 TILNIRNM
+656 
-664 QSIDDVEISNIT
+664 
-676 DSKDETG
+676 TG
-683 TSIVTFSITGSY
+683 T
-695 KELTDETEESGE
+695 
-707 AQADT
+707 
-712 QTAQ
+712 TAQ

>member
-1 MAMNNRVLSIEIGNS
+1 MNNRVLSIEIGNS
-16 FTKICEMDYK
+16 FTKICEIDYK

-39 TPEGIVVDG
+39 TQEGVVVDG

-53 QEYADRMVNALG
+53 QEYADHLVNALG
-65 TNGIRTK
+65 TNGIRTR

-91 NVKASKIEALVKT
+91 NVKANKIEALVKT
-104 NANEYFPVDLTQYE
+104 NANDYFPVDLTQYE

-125 GLTENGKLR
+125 GLTEDGKLR

-141 KALLDSYYQLAQMC
+141 KALLNSYYQLAQMC
-155 SWEVECFD
+155 GWEVECFD

-176 KSEKVTMVIK
+176 KTETVTMMIK

-213 DAIDTMIASGAYA
+213 DAIETMIASGAYA

-246 LHPGDKV
+246 LHPGDKL

-267 NVEVTEARQKITASL
+267 NVEVTAARQKITSSL

-296 DSRNSENPIEKSY
+296 DSRNGDNPIQKTF

-336 EMDDKIGMSKAIR
+336 DMEDKIGMSKAIR

-369 IDKSTQKSKGL
+369 IDKSQQKTKGM

-395 LVLGVILSIAMAATS
+395 LVLGVILSIAMAVTS
-410 VTRYLGNVAQNVY
+410 LTRYFGTVAENVA
-423 LQNRVQELQP
+423 LQARVEELQP

-441 LAAEAQYDKYTYLYA
+441 LATAAQYDKYQYLYE
-456 YTQTPNENLV
+456 YTENPNENLV
-466 EFINELEQILPDSFY
+466 EFINELEQILPSSFW

-487 DQTGISMSVTVEGK
+487 DMEGISMSVTVEGK

-509 NIRNMQSIDDVE
+509 NIRNMESIEDVQ

-526 DSKDETGTSIVTFS
+526 DAQNELGESAVTFS
-540 ITGSYKVLGVI
+540 ITGTYADIHADSEEAENTGD
-551 LSIAMAAT
+551 AA
-559 SVTRYLGNVAQN
+559 
-571 VYLQN
+571 
-576 RVQELQPAQ
+576 
-585 AVYNDYLAAEA
+585 
-596 QYDKYTYLY
+596 
-605 AYTQTP
+605 
-611 NENLVEFIN
+611 
-620 ELEQILPDSFY
+620 
-631 TNSFSSDQTG
+631 
-641 ISMSVTVEGKAAAAR
+641 
-656 TILNIRNM
+656 
-664 QSIDDVEISNIT
+664 
-676 DSKDETG
+676 G
-683 TSIVTFSITGSY
+683 T
-695 KELTDETEESGE
+695 
-707 AQADT
+707 
-712 QTAQ
+712 TAQ

>member
-16 FTKICEMDYK
+16 FTKICEIDYK

-39 TPEGIVVDG
+39 TPEGVVVDG

-53 QEYADRMVNALG
+53 QEYADHLVNALG

-72 KVIFTISST
+72 RVIFTISST

-91 NVKASKIEALVKT
+91 NVKANKIEALVKT
-104 NANEYFPVDLTQYE
+104 NANDYFPVDLTQYE

-125 GLTENGKLR
+125 GLTEEGKLR

-155 SWEVECFD
+155 GWEVECFD

-176 KSEKVTMVIK
+176 KSEKVTMMIK

-213 DAIDTMIASGAYA
+213 DAIETMIASGVYA

-246 LHPGDKV
+246 LHQGDKL

-267 NVEVTEARQKITASL
+267 NVEVTTARQKITSSL

-296 DSRNSENPIEKSY
+296 DSRNSDTPIERTY

-369 IDKSTQKSKGL
+369 IDKSTQKAKGL

-385 TNYTFVSVAV
+385 TNYTFVSVAI
-395 LVLGVILSIAMAATS
+395 LVLGVILSIAMAVTS
-410 VTRYLGNVAQNVY
+410 LTRYFGTVAENVA
-423 LQNRVQELQP
+423 LQARVEELQP
-433 AQAVYNDY
+433 AQTVYNEY
-441 LAAEAQYDKYTYLYA
+441 LSAAAQYDKYKYLYE
-456 YTQTPNENLV
+456 YTENPNENLV
-466 EFINELEQILPDSFY
+466 EFINELEQILPSSFW

-487 DQTGISMSVTVEGK
+487 DMEGISMSVTVEGK

-509 NIRNMQSIDDVE
+509 NIRNMESIEDVQ

-526 DSKDETGTSIVTFS
+526 DTQNELGESAVTFS
-540 ITGSYKVLGVI
+540 ITG
-551 LSIAMAAT
+551 
-559 SVTRYLGNVAQN
+559 
-571 VYLQN
+571 
-576 RVQELQPAQ
+576 
-585 AVYNDYLAAEA
+585 
-596 QYDKYTYLY
+596 TY
-605 AYTQTP
+605 ADIHADTEET
-611 NENLVEFIN
+611 E
-620 ELEQILPDSFY
+620 S
-631 TNSFSSDQTG
+631 TG
-641 ISMSVTVEGKAAAAR
+641 DT
-656 TILNIRNM
+656 
-664 QSIDDVEISNIT
+664 
-676 DSKDETG
+676 TG
-683 TSIVTFSITGSY
+683 T
-695 KELTDETEESGE
+695 
-707 AQADT
+707 
-712 QTAQ
+712 TAQ

>member
-1 MAMNNRVLSIEIGNS
+1 MNNRVLSIEISNS
-16 FTKICEMDYK
+16 FTKICEIDYK

-39 TPEGIVVDG
+39 TPEGVVVDG

-53 QEYADRMVNALG
+53 QEYADHLVNALG
-65 TNGIRTK
+65 TNGIHTK
-72 KVIFTISST
+72 RVIFTISST

-91 NVKASKIEALVKT
+91 NVKANKIEALVKT
-104 NANEYFPVDLTQYE
+104 NASDYFPVDLTQYE

-125 GLTENGKLR
+125 GLAENGKLR

-141 KALLDSYYQLAQMC
+141 KALLNSYYQLAQMC
-155 SWEVECFD
+155 GWEIECFD

-267 NVEVTEARQKITASL
+267 NVEVTAARQKITASL

-369 IDKSTQKSKGL
+369 IDKSQQKAKGM

-395 LVLGVILSIAMAATS
+395 LVLGVILSIAMAVTS
-410 VTRYLGNVAQNVY
+410 LTRYFGTVAENVA
-423 LQNRVQELQP
+423 LQARVEELQP
-433 AQAVYNDY
+433 AQTVYNEY
-441 LAAEAQYDKYTYLYA
+441 LSTAAQYDKYEYLYA
-456 YTQTPNENLV
+456 YTETPNENLV
-466 EFINELEQILPDSFY
+466 EFINELEQILPDSFW

-509 NIRNMQSIDDVE
+509 NIRNMESIEDVQ

-526 DSKDETGTSIVTFS
+526 DAQNELGESAVTFS
-540 ITGSYKVLGVI
+540 ITGTYADIHADSEEAENTGD
-551 LSIAMAAT
+551 AA
-559 SVTRYLGNVAQN
+559 
-571 VYLQN
+571 
-576 RVQELQPAQ
+576 
-585 AVYNDYLAAEA
+585 
-596 QYDKYTYLY
+596 
-605 AYTQTP
+605 
-611 NENLVEFIN
+611 
-620 ELEQILPDSFY
+620 
-631 TNSFSSDQTG
+631 
-641 ISMSVTVEGKAAAAR
+641 
-656 TILNIRNM
+656 
-664 QSIDDVEISNIT
+664 
-676 DSKDETG
+676 G
-683 TSIVTFSITGSY
+683 T
-695 KELTDETEESGE
+695 
-707 AQADT
+707 
-712 QTAQ
+712 TAQ

>member
-16 FTKICEMDYK
+16 FTKICEIDYK

-39 TPEGIVVDG
+39 TPEGVVVDG

-53 QEYADRMVNALG
+53 QEYADHLVNALG

-72 KVIFTISST
+72 RVIFTISST

-91 NVKASKIEALVKT
+91 NVKANKIEALVKT
-104 NANEYFPVDLTQYE
+104 NANDYFPVDLTQYE

-125 GLTENGKLR
+125 GLTEEGKLR

-155 SWEVECFD
+155 GWEVECFD

-176 KSEKVTMVIK
+176 KSEKVTMMIK
-186 IDENSTIV
+186 IDENNTIV

-213 DAIDTMIASGAYA
+213 DAIETMIASGAYA

-246 LHPGDKV
+246 LHQGDKV

-267 NVEVTEARQKITASL
+267 NVEVTAARQKITASL

-296 DSRNSENPIEKSY
+296 DSRNSDTPIERTY

-369 IDKSTQKSKGL
+369 IDKSQQKGKGM

-395 LVLGVILSIAMAATS
+395 LVLGVILSIAMAVTS
-410 VTRYLGNVAQNVY
+410 LTRYFGTVAENVA
-423 LQNRVQELQP
+423 LQARVEELQP
-433 AQAVYNDY
+433 AQTVYNEY
-441 LAAEAQYDKYTYLYA
+441 LSAAAQYDKYKYLYE
-456 YTQTPNENLV
+456 YTENPNENLV
-466 EFINELEQILPDSFY
+466 EFINELEQILPSSFW

-487 DQTGISMSVTVEGK
+487 DMEGISMSVTVEGK

-509 NIRNMQSIDDVE
+509 NIRNMESIEDVQ

-526 DSKDETGTSIVTFS
+526 DAQNELGESAVTFS
-540 ITGSYKVLGVI
+540 ITGTYADIHADSEEAENTGD
-551 LSIAMAAT
+551 AA
-559 SVTRYLGNVAQN
+559 
-571 VYLQN
+571 
-576 RVQELQPAQ
+576 
-585 AVYNDYLAAEA
+585 
-596 QYDKYTYLY
+596 
-605 AYTQTP
+605 
-611 NENLVEFIN
+611 
-620 ELEQILPDSFY
+620 
-631 TNSFSSDQTG
+631 
-641 ISMSVTVEGKAAAAR
+641 
-656 TILNIRNM
+656 
-664 QSIDDVEISNIT
+664 
-676 DSKDETG
+676 G
-683 TSIVTFSITGSY
+683 T
-695 KELTDETEESGE
+695 
-707 AQADT
+707 
-712 QTAQ
+712 TAQ

>member
-16 FTKICEMDYK
+16 VTNICAIDYK

-39 TPEGIVVDG
+39 TPEGVVVDG

-53 QEYADRMVNALG
+53 QEYADHLVNALG

-72 KVIFTISST
+72 RVIFTISST

-104 NANEYFPVDLTQYE
+104 NANDYFPVDLTQYE

-125 GLTENGKLR
+125 GLTEEGKLR

-141 KALLDSYYQLAQMC
+141 KALLNSYYQLAQMC
-155 SWEVECFD
+155 GWEVECFD

-176 KSEKVTMVIK
+176 KSEKVTMMIK

-213 DAIDTMIASGAYA
+213 DAIETMIASGAYA

-246 LHPGDKV
+246 LHKGDKL

-267 NVEVTEARQKITASL
+267 NVEVTAARQKITSSL

-296 DSRNSENPIEKSY
+296 DSRNSNTPIERTY

-336 EMDDKIGMSKAIR
+336 DMDDKIGMSKAIR

-369 IDKSTQKSKGL
+369 IDKSQQKGKGM

-395 LVLGVILSIAMAATS
+395 LVLGVILSIAMAVTS
-410 VTRYLGNVAQNVY
+410 LTRYFGTVAENVA
-423 LQNRVQELQP
+423 LQARVEELQP
-433 AQAVYNDY
+433 AQTVYNEY
-441 LAAEAQYDKYTYLYA
+441 LSTAAQYDKYKYLYE
-456 YTQTPNENLV
+456 YTENPNENLV

-481 TNSFSS
+481 TDSFSS
-487 DQTGISMSVTVEGK
+487 DQTGISMTVNVEGK

-509 NIRNMQSIDDVE
+509 NIRNMESIEDVQ

-526 DSKDETGTSIVTFS
+526 DNQDEMGGSWVMFSMTGT
-540 ITGSYKVLGVI
+540 YRE
-551 LSIAMAAT
+551 LS
-559 SVTRYLGNVAQN
+559 
-571 VYLQN
+571 
-576 RVQELQPAQ
+576 
-585 AVYNDYLAAEA
+585 
-596 QYDKYTYLY
+596 
-605 AYTQTP
+605 
-611 NENLVEFIN
+611 
-620 ELEQILPDSFY
+620 
-631 TNSFSSDQTG
+631 
-641 ISMSVTVEGKAAAAR
+641 
-656 TILNIRNM
+656 
-664 QSIDDVEISNIT
+664 
-676 DSKDETG
+676 
-683 TSIVTFSITGSY
+683 
-695 KELTDETEESGE
+695 DETEETGE
-707 AQADT
+707 TVEST
-712 QTAQ
+712 QSVQ

>member
-16 FTKICEMDYK
+16 FTKICEIDYK

-39 TPEGIVVDG
+39 TPEGVVVDG

-53 QEYADRMVNALG
+53 QEYADHLVNALG
-65 TNGIRTK
+65 TNGIHTK
-72 KVIFTISST
+72 RVIFTISST

-91 NVKASKIEALVKT
+91 NVKANKIEALVKT
-104 NANEYFPVDLTQYE
+104 NANDYFPVDLTQYE

-125 GLTENGKLR
+125 GLTEEGKLR

-155 SWEVECFD
+155 GWEVECFD

-176 KSEKVTMVIK
+176 KSEKVTMMIK

-213 DAIDTMIASGAYA
+213 DAIETMIASGAYA

-246 LHPGDKV
+246 LHQGDKV

-267 NVEVTEARQKITASL
+267 NVEVTAARQKITASL

-296 DSRNSENPIEKSY
+296 DSRNGDTPIERTY

-336 EMDDKIGMSKAIR
+336 DMEDKIGMSKAIR

-369 IDKSTQKSKGL
+369 IDKSQQKTKGM

-395 LVLGVILSIAMAATS
+395 LVLGVILSIAMAVTS
-410 VTRYLGNVAQNVY
+410 LTRYFGTVAENVA
-423 LQNRVQELQP
+423 LQARVEELQP
-433 AQAVYNDY
+433 AQTVYNEY
-441 LAAEAQYDKYTYLYA
+441 LSTAAQYDKYKYLYE
-456 YTQTPNENLV
+456 YTENPNENLV

-481 TNSFSS
+481 TDSFSS
-487 DQTGISMSVTVEGK
+487 DQTGISMTVNVEGK

-509 NIRNMQSIDDVE
+509 NIRNMESIEDVQ

-526 DSKDETGTSIVTFS
+526 DNQDEMGGSWVMFSMTGT
-540 ITGSYKVLGVI
+540 YRE
-551 LSIAMAAT
+551 LS
-559 SVTRYLGNVAQN
+559 
-571 VYLQN
+571 
-576 RVQELQPAQ
+576 
-585 AVYNDYLAAEA
+585 
-596 QYDKYTYLY
+596 
-605 AYTQTP
+605 
-611 NENLVEFIN
+611 
-620 ELEQILPDSFY
+620 
-631 TNSFSSDQTG
+631 
-641 ISMSVTVEGKAAAAR
+641 
-656 TILNIRNM
+656 
-664 QSIDDVEISNIT
+664 
-676 DSKDETG
+676 
-683 TSIVTFSITGSY
+683 
-695 KELTDETEESGE
+695 DETEETGE
-707 AQADT
+707 TVEST
-712 QTAQ
+712 QSVQ

>member
-16 FTKICEMDYK
+16 FTKICEIDYK

-39 TPEGIVVDG
+39 TPEGVVVDG

-53 QEYADRMVNALG
+53 QEYADHLVSALG

-72 KVIFTISST
+72 RVIFTISST

-91 NVKASKIEALVKT
+91 NVKANKIEALVKT
-104 NANEYFPVDLTQYE
+104 NANDYFPVDLTQYE

-125 GLTENGKLR
+125 GLTEEGKLR

-155 SWEVECFD
+155 GWEVECFD

-176 KSEKVTMVIK
+176 KTETVTMMIK

-213 DAIDTMIASGAYA
+213 DAIETMIASGAYA

-246 LHPGDKV
+246 LHQGDKL

-267 NVEVTEARQKITASL
+267 NVEVTAARQKITSTL
-282 EPLIVGVSRVIDFY
+282 EPLIVGVNRVIDFY
-296 DSRNSENPIEKSY
+296 DSRNSDTPIERTY

-336 EMDDKIGMSKAIR
+336 DMEDKIGMSKAIR

-369 IDKSTQKSKGL
+369 IDKSQQKAKGM

-395 LVLGVILSIAMAATS
+395 LVLGVILSIAMAVTS
-410 VTRYLGNVAQNVY
+410 LTRYFGTVAENVA
-423 LQNRVQELQP
+423 LQARVEELQP
-433 AQAVYNDY
+433 AQTVYNDY
-441 LAAEAQYDKYTYLYA
+441 LATAAQYDKYQYLYE
-456 YTQTPNENLV
+456 YTENPNENLV
-466 EFINELEQILPDSFY
+466 EFINELEQILPSSFW

-487 DQTGISMSVTVEGK
+487 DMEGISMSVTVEGK

-509 NIRNMQSIDDVE
+509 NIRNMESIEDVQ
-521 ISNIT
+521 ISGIT
-526 DSKDETGTSIVTFS
+526 DSKDEAGKSTVTFS
-540 ITGSYKVLGVI
+540 ITGTYK
-551 LSIAMAAT
+551 A
-559 SVTRYLGNVAQN
+559 
-571 VYLQN
+571 
-576 RVQELQPAQ
+576 
-585 AVYNDYLAAEA
+585 
-596 QYDKYTYLY
+596 
-605 AYTQTP
+605 
-611 NENLVEFIN
+611 
-620 ELEQILPDSFY
+620 
-631 TNSFSSDQTG
+631 
-641 ISMSVTVEGKAAAAR
+641 
-656 TILNIRNM
+656 
-664 QSIDDVEISNIT
+664 
-676 DSKDETG
+676 
-683 TSIVTFSITGSY
+683 
-695 KELTDETEESGE
+695 LTDESAEQT
-707 AQADT
+707 DT
-712 QTAQ
+712 LTVQ

>member
-16 FTKICEMDYK
+16 FTKICEIDYK

-39 TPEGIVVDG
+39 TPEGVVVDG

-53 QEYADRMVNALG
+53 QEYADHLVNALA

-91 NVKASKIEALVKT
+91 NVKANKIEALVKT
-104 NANEYFPVDLTQYE
+104 NANDYFPVDLTQYE

-125 GLTENGKLR
+125 GLTEEGKLR

-141 KALLDSYYQLAQMC
+141 KALLNSYYQLAQMC
-155 SWEVECFD
+155 GWEVECFD

-176 KSEKVTMVIK
+176 RSEKVTMMIK

-213 DAIDTMIASGAYA
+213 DAIETMIASGAYA

-246 LHPGDKV
+246 LHQGDKV

-267 NVEVTEARQKITASL
+267 NVEVTAARQKITASL

-296 DSRNSENPIEKSY
+296 DSRNGDTPIERTY

-336 EMDDKIGMSKAIR
+336 DMEDKIGMSKAIR

-369 IDKSTQKSKGL
+369 IDKSQQKAKGM

-395 LVLGVILSIAMAATS
+395 LVLGVILSIAMAVTS
-410 VTRYLGNVAQNVY
+410 LTRYFGTVAENVA
-423 LQNRVQELQP
+423 LQARVEELQP

-441 LAAEAQYDKYTYLYA
+441 LATAAQYDKYKYLYE
-456 YTQTPNENLV
+456 YTENPNENLV
-466 EFINELEQILPDSFY
+466 EFINELEQILPSSFW

-487 DQTGISMSVTVEGK
+487 DMEGISMSVTVEGK

-509 NIRNMQSIDDVE
+509 NIRNMESIEDVQ

-526 DSKDETGTSIVTFS
+526 DTQNELGESAVTFS
-540 ITGSYKVLGVI
+540 ITG
-551 LSIAMAAT
+551 
-559 SVTRYLGNVAQN
+559 
-571 VYLQN
+571 
-576 RVQELQPAQ
+576 
-585 AVYNDYLAAEA
+585 
-596 QYDKYTYLY
+596 TY
-605 AYTQTP
+605 ADIHADTEET
-611 NENLVEFIN
+611 E
-620 ELEQILPDSFY
+620 S
-631 TNSFSSDQTG
+631 TG
-641 ISMSVTVEGKAAAAR
+641 DT
-656 TILNIRNM
+656 
-664 QSIDDVEISNIT
+664 
-676 DSKDETG
+676 TG
-683 TSIVTFSITGSY
+683 T
-695 KELTDETEESGE
+695 
-707 AQADT
+707 
-712 QTAQ
+712 TAQ

>member
-16 FTKICEMDYK
+16 FTKICEIDYK

-39 TPEGIVVDG
+39 TPEGVVVDG

-53 QEYADRMVNALG
+53 QEYADHLVNALG
-65 TNGIRTK
+65 TNGIHTRR
-72 KVIFTISST
+72 VIFTISST

-91 NVKASKIEALVKT
+91 NVKANKIEALVKT
-104 NANEYFPVDLTQYE
+104 NANDYFPVDLTQYE

-125 GLTENGKLR
+125 GLTDEGKLR

-155 SWEVECFD
+155 GWEVECFD

-176 KSEKVTMVIK
+176 KSEKVTMMIK

-213 DAIDTMIASGAYA
+213 DAIETMIASGAYA

-246 LHPGDKV
+246 LHQGDKV

-267 NVEVTEARQKITASL
+267 NVEVTAARQKITASL

-296 DSRNSENPIEKSY
+296 DSRNGDTPIERTY

-336 EMDDKIGMSKAIR
+336 DMDDKIGMSKAIR

-369 IDKSTQKSKGL
+369 IDKSQQKAKGM

-395 LVLGVILSIAMAATS
+395 LVLGVILSIAMAVTS
-410 VTRYLGNVAQNVY
+410 LTRYFGTVAENVA
-423 LQNRVQELQP
+423 LQARVEELQP
-433 AQAVYNDY
+433 AQAVYNEY
-441 LAAEAQYDKYTYLYA
+441 LSAAAQYDKYKYLYE
-456 YTQTPNENLV
+456 YTENPNENLV

-481 TNSFSS
+481 TDSFSS
-487 DQTGISMSVTVEGK
+487 DQTGISMTVNVEGK

-509 NIRNMQSIDDVE
+509 NVRNMESIEDVQ

-526 DSKDETGTSIVTFS
+526 DNQDEMGGSWVMFSMTGT
-540 ITGSYKVLGVI
+540 YRE
-551 LSIAMAAT
+551 LS
-559 SVTRYLGNVAQN
+559 
-571 VYLQN
+571 
-576 RVQELQPAQ
+576 
-585 AVYNDYLAAEA
+585 
-596 QYDKYTYLY
+596 
-605 AYTQTP
+605 
-611 NENLVEFIN
+611 
-620 ELEQILPDSFY
+620 
-631 TNSFSSDQTG
+631 
-641 ISMSVTVEGKAAAAR
+641 
-656 TILNIRNM
+656 
-664 QSIDDVEISNIT
+664 
-676 DSKDETG
+676 
-683 TSIVTFSITGSY
+683 
-695 KELTDETEESGE
+695 DETEETGE
-707 AQADT
+707 TVEST
-712 QTAQ
+712 QSVQ

>member
-1 MAMNNRVLSIEIGNS
+1 MAMNNRVLSIEISNS
-16 FTKICEMDYK
+16 FTKICEIDYK

-39 TPEGIVVDG
+39 TPEGVVVDG

-53 QEYADRMVNALG
+53 QEYADHLVNALG

-72 KVIFTISST
+72 RVIFTISST

-91 NVKASKIEALVKT
+91 NVKANKIEALVKT
-104 NANEYFPVDLTQYE
+104 NSNDYFPVDLTQYE

-125 GLTENGKLR
+125 GLTEEGKLR

-155 SWEVECFD
+155 GWEVECFD

-176 KSEKVTMVIK
+176 KSEKVTMMIK

-213 DAIDTMIASGAYA
+213 DAIETMIASGVYA

-246 LHPGDKV
+246 LHQGDKL

-267 NVEVTEARQKITASL
+267 NVEVTAARQKITSSL

-296 DSRNSENPIEKSY
+296 DSRNSDTPIERTY

-336 EMDDKIGMSKAIR
+336 DMDDKIGMSKAIR

-369 IDKSTQKSKGL
+369 IDKSQQKAKGM

-395 LVLGVILSIAMAATS
+395 LVLGVILSIAMAVTS
-410 VTRYLGNVAQNVY
+410 LTRYFGTVAENVA
-423 LQNRVQELQP
+423 LQARVEELQP
-433 AQAVYNDY
+433 AQTVYNEY
-441 LAAEAQYDKYTYLYA
+441 LSTAAQYDKYKYLYE
-456 YTQTPNENLV
+456 YTENPNENLV
-466 EFINELEQILPDSFY
+466 EFINELEQILPSSFW

-487 DQTGISMSVTVEGK
+487 DMEGISMSVTVEGK

-509 NIRNMQSIDDVE
+509 NIRNMESIEDVQ

-526 DSKDETGTSIVTFS
+526 DAQNELGESAVTFS
-540 ITGSYKVLGVI
+540 ITG
-551 LSIAMAAT
+551 
-559 SVTRYLGNVAQN
+559 
-571 VYLQN
+571 
-576 RVQELQPAQ
+576 
-585 AVYNDYLAAEA
+585 
-596 QYDKYTYLY
+596 TY
-605 AYTQTP
+605 ADIHADTEET
-611 NENLVEFIN
+611 E
-620 ELEQILPDSFY
+620 S
-631 TNSFSSDQTG
+631 TG
-641 ISMSVTVEGKAAAAR
+641 DT
-656 TILNIRNM
+656 
-664 QSIDDVEISNIT
+664 
-676 DSKDETG
+676 TG
-683 TSIVTFSITGSY
+683 T
-695 KELTDETEESGE
+695 
-707 AQADT
+707 
-712 QTAQ
+712 TAQ

>member
-1 MAMNNRVLSIEIGNS
+1 MNNRVLSIEIGNS
-16 FTKICEMDYK
+16 FTKICEIDYK

-39 TPEGIVVDG
+39 TPEGVVVDG

-53 QEYADRMVNALG
+53 QEYADHLVNALG
-65 TNGIRTK
+65 TNGIHTRR
-72 KVIFTISST
+72 VIFTISST

-91 NVKASKIEALVKT
+91 NVKANKIEALVKT
-104 NANEYFPVDLTQYE
+104 NANDYFPVDLTQYE

-125 GLTENGKLR
+125 GLTEEGKLR

-155 SWEVECFD
+155 GWEVECFD

-176 KSEKVTMVIK
+176 KSEKVTMMIK

-213 DAIDTMIASGAYA
+213 DAIETMIASGAYA

-246 LHPGDKV
+246 LHQGDKL

-267 NVEVTEARQKITASL
+267 NVEVTAARQKITSSL

-296 DSRNSENPIEKSY
+296 DSRNSNTPIERTY

-321 KLFTNCLERKVHTLS
+321 KLFTNCMERKVHTLS
-336 EMDDKIGMSKAIR
+336 DMDDKIGMSKAIR

-369 IDKSTQKSKGL
+369 IDKSQQKGKGM

-395 LVLGVILSIAMAATS
+395 LVLGVILSIAMAVTS
-410 VTRYLGNVAQNVY
+410 LTRYFGTVAENVA
-423 LQNRVQELQP
+423 LQARVEELQP
-433 AQAVYNDY
+433 AQTVYNEY
-441 LAAEAQYDKYTYLYA
+441 LSAAAQYDKYKYLYE
-456 YTQTPNENLV
+456 YTENPNENLV

-481 TNSFSS
+481 TDSFSS
-487 DQTGISMSVTVEGK
+487 DQTGISMTVNVEGK

-509 NIRNMQSIDDVE
+509 NIRNMESIEDVQ

-526 DSKDETGTSIVTFS
+526 DNQDEMGGSWVMFSMTGT
-540 ITGSYKVLGVI
+540 YRE
-551 LSIAMAAT
+551 LS
-559 SVTRYLGNVAQN
+559 
-571 VYLQN
+571 
-576 RVQELQPAQ
+576 
-585 AVYNDYLAAEA
+585 
-596 QYDKYTYLY
+596 
-605 AYTQTP
+605 
-611 NENLVEFIN
+611 
-620 ELEQILPDSFY
+620 
-631 TNSFSSDQTG
+631 
-641 ISMSVTVEGKAAAAR
+641 
-656 TILNIRNM
+656 
-664 QSIDDVEISNIT
+664 
-676 DSKDETG
+676 
-683 TSIVTFSITGSY
+683 
-695 KELTDETEESGE
+695 DETEETGE
-707 AQADT
+707 TVEST
-712 QTAQ
+712 QSVQ

>member
-1 MAMNNRVLSIEIGNS
+1 MNNRVLSIEIGNS
-16 FTKICEMDYK
+16 FTKICEIDYK

-39 TPEGIVVDG
+39 TPAGVVVDG

-53 QEYADRMVNALG
+53 QEYADHLVNALG
-65 TNGIRTK
+65 TNGIHTK
-72 KVIFTISST
+72 RVIFTISST

-91 NVKASKIEALVKT
+91 NVKANKIEALVKT
-104 NANEYFPVDLTQYE
+104 NANDYFPVDLTQYE

-125 GLTENGKLR
+125 GLTEEGKLR

-141 KALLDSYYQLAQMC
+141 KALLNSYYQLAQMC
-155 SWEVECFD
+155 GWEVECFD

-176 KSEKVTMVIK
+176 KTETVTMMIK

-213 DAIDTMIASGAYA
+213 DAIETMIASGVYA

-246 LHPGDKV
+246 LHQGDKL

-267 NVEVTEARQKITASL
+267 NVEVTAARQKITSSL

-296 DSRNSENPIEKSY
+296 DSRNSDTPIERTY

-336 EMDDKIGMSKAIR
+336 DMEDKIGMSKAIR

-369 IDKSTQKSKGL
+369 IDKSQQKAKGM

-395 LVLGVILSIAMAATS
+395 LVLGVILSIAMAVTS
-410 VTRYLGNVAQNVY
+410 LTRYFGTVAENVA
-423 LQNRVQELQP
+423 LQARVEELQP
-433 AQAVYNDY
+433 AQTVYNEY
-441 LAAEAQYDKYTYLYA
+441 LSAAAQYDKYKYLYE
-456 YTQTPNENLV
+456 YTENPNENLV
-466 EFINELEQILPDSFY
+466 EFINELEQILPSSFW

-487 DQTGISMSVTVEGK
+487 DMEGISMSVTVEGK

-509 NIRNMQSIDDVE
+509 NIRNMQSIEDVQ
-521 ISNIT
+521 ISGIT
-526 DSKDETGTSIVTFS
+526 DTKDEAGNSTVTFS
-540 ITGSYKVLGVI
+540 ITGTYK
-551 LSIAMAAT
+551 A
-559 SVTRYLGNVAQN
+559 
-571 VYLQN
+571 
-576 RVQELQPAQ
+576 
-585 AVYNDYLAAEA
+585 
-596 QYDKYTYLY
+596 
-605 AYTQTP
+605 
-611 NENLVEFIN
+611 
-620 ELEQILPDSFY
+620 
-631 TNSFSSDQTG
+631 
-641 ISMSVTVEGKAAAAR
+641 
-656 TILNIRNM
+656 
-664 QSIDDVEISNIT
+664 
-676 DSKDETG
+676 
-683 TSIVTFSITGSY
+683 
-695 KELTDETEESGE
+695 LTDESAEQT
-707 AQADT
+707 DT
-712 QTAQ
+712 LTVQ

>member
-16 FTKICEMDYK
+16 FTKICEIDYK

-39 TPEGIVVDG
+39 TPEGVVVDG

-53 QEYADRMVNALG
+53 QEYADHLVNALG

-72 KVIFTISST
+72 RVIFTISST

-104 NANEYFPVDLTQYE
+104 NANDYFPVDLTQYE

-125 GLTENGKLR
+125 GLTEEGKLR

-155 SWEVECFD
+155 GWEVECFD

-176 KSEKVTMVIK
+176 KSEKVTMMIK

-213 DAIDTMIASGAYA
+213 DAIETMIASGAYA

-246 LHPGDKV
+246 LHPGDKL

-267 NVEVTEARQKITASL
+267 NVEVTAARQKITSSL

-296 DSRNSENPIEKSY
+296 DSRNGDTPIERTY

-336 EMDDKIGMSKAIR
+336 DMDDKIGMSKAIR

-369 IDKSTQKSKGL
+369 IDKSQQKGKGM

-395 LVLGVILSIAMAATS
+395 LVLGVILSIAMAVTS
-410 VTRYLGNVAQNVY
+410 LTRYFGTVAENVA
-423 LQNRVQELQP
+423 LQARVEELQP
-433 AQAVYNDY
+433 AQTVYNEY
-441 LAAEAQYDKYTYLYA
+441 LSTAAQYDKYKYLYE
-456 YTQTPNENLV
+456 YTENPNENLV

-481 TNSFSS
+481 TDSFSS
-487 DQTGISMSVTVEGK
+487 DQTGISMTVNVEGK

-509 NIRNMQSIDDVE
+509 NIRNMESIEDVQ

-526 DSKDETGTSIVTFS
+526 DNQDEMGGSWVMFSMTGT
-540 ITGSYKVLGVI
+540 YRE
-551 LSIAMAAT
+551 LS
-559 SVTRYLGNVAQN
+559 
-571 VYLQN
+571 
-576 RVQELQPAQ
+576 
-585 AVYNDYLAAEA
+585 
-596 QYDKYTYLY
+596 
-605 AYTQTP
+605 
-611 NENLVEFIN
+611 
-620 ELEQILPDSFY
+620 
-631 TNSFSSDQTG
+631 
-641 ISMSVTVEGKAAAAR
+641 
-656 TILNIRNM
+656 
-664 QSIDDVEISNIT
+664 
-676 DSKDETG
+676 
-683 TSIVTFSITGSY
+683 
-695 KELTDETEESGE
+695 DETEETGE
-707 AQADT
+707 TVEST
-712 QTAQ
+712 QSVQ

>member
-16 FTKICEMDYK
+16 FTKICEIDYK

-39 TPEGIVVDG
+39 TPEGVVVDG

-53 QEYADRMVNALG
+53 QEYADHLVNALG

-72 KVIFTISST
+72 RVIFTISST

-104 NANEYFPVDLTQYE
+104 NANDYFPVDLTQYE

-125 GLTENGKLR
+125 GLTEEGKLR

-155 SWEVECFD
+155 GWEVECFD

-176 KSEKVTMVIK
+176 KSEKVTMMIK
-186 IDENSTIV
+186 IDENNTIV

-213 DAIDTMIASGAYA
+213 DAIETMIASGAYA

-246 LHPGDKV
+246 LHQGDKL

-267 NVEVTEARQKITASL
+267 NVEVTAARQKITSSL

-296 DSRNSENPIEKSY
+296 DSRNSNTPIERTY

-336 EMDDKIGMSKAIR
+336 DMDDKIGMSKAIR

-369 IDKSTQKSKGL
+369 IDKSQQKGKGM

-395 LVLGVILSIAMAATS
+395 LVLGVILSIAMAVTS
-410 VTRYLGNVAQNVY
+410 LTRYFGTVAENVA
-423 LQNRVQELQP
+423 LQARVEELQP
-433 AQAVYNDY
+433 AQTVYNEY
-441 LAAEAQYDKYTYLYA
+441 LSTAAQYDKYKYLYE
-456 YTQTPNENLV
+456 YTENPNENLV

-481 TNSFSS
+481 TDSFSS
-487 DQTGISMSVTVEGK
+487 DQTGISMTVNVEGK

-509 NIRNMQSIDDVE
+509 NIRNMESIEDVQ

-526 DSKDETGTSIVTFS
+526 DNQDEMGGSWVMFSMTGT
-540 ITGSYKVLGVI
+540 YRE
-551 LSIAMAAT
+551 LS
-559 SVTRYLGNVAQN
+559 
-571 VYLQN
+571 
-576 RVQELQPAQ
+576 
-585 AVYNDYLAAEA
+585 
-596 QYDKYTYLY
+596 
-605 AYTQTP
+605 
-611 NENLVEFIN
+611 
-620 ELEQILPDSFY
+620 
-631 TNSFSSDQTG
+631 
-641 ISMSVTVEGKAAAAR
+641 
-656 TILNIRNM
+656 
-664 QSIDDVEISNIT
+664 
-676 DSKDETG
+676 
-683 TSIVTFSITGSY
+683 
-695 KELTDETEESGE
+695 DETEETGE
-707 AQADT
+707 TVEST
-712 QTAQ
+712 QSVQ

>member
-1 MAMNNRVLSIEIGNS
+1 MNNRVLSIEIGNS
-16 FTKICEMDYK
+16 FTKICEIDYK

-39 TPEGIVVDG
+39 TPEGVVVDG

-53 QEYADRMVNALG
+53 QEYADHLVNALG

-72 KVIFTISST
+72 RVIFTISST

-91 NVKASKIEALVKT
+91 NVKANKIEALVKT
-104 NANEYFPVDLTQYE
+104 NANDYFPVDLTQYE

-125 GLTENGKLR
+125 GLTEEGKLR

-141 KALLDSYYQLAQMC
+141 KALLNSYYQLAQMC
-155 SWEVECFD
+155 GWEVECFD

-176 KSEKVTMVIK
+176 KSEKVTMMIK

-213 DAIDTMIASGAYA
+213 DAIETMIASGAYA

-246 LHPGDKV
+246 LHPGDKL

-267 NVEVTEARQKITASL
+267 NVEVTAARQKITASL

-296 DSRNSENPIEKSY
+296 DSRNGNTPIERTY

-336 EMDDKIGMSKAIR
+336 DMDDKIGMSKAIR

-369 IDKSTQKSKGL
+369 IDKSQQKAKGM

-395 LVLGVILSIAMAATS
+395 LVLGVILSIAMAVTS
-410 VTRYLGNVAQNVY
+410 LTRYFGTVAENVA
-423 LQNRVQELQP
+423 LQARVEELQP
-433 AQAVYNDY
+433 AQAVYNEY
-441 LAAEAQYDKYTYLYA
+441 LSAAAQYDKYKYLYE
-456 YTQTPNENLV
+456 YTENPNENLV
-466 EFINELEQILPDSFY
+466 EFINELEQILPSSFW

-487 DQTGISMSVTVEGK
+487 DLEGISMSVSVAGK
-501 AAAARTIL
+501 EAAARTIL
-509 NIRNMQSIDDVE
+509 NIRNMKSISDVQ

-526 DSKDETGTSIVTFS
+526 DTQNEIGESVVTFS
-540 ITGSYKVLGVI
+540 ITG
-551 LSIAMAAT
+551 
-559 SVTRYLGNVAQN
+559 
-571 VYLQN
+571 
-576 RVQELQPAQ
+576 
-585 AVYNDYLAAEA
+585 
-596 QYDKYTYLY
+596 TYADL
-605 AYTQTP
+605 
-611 NENLVEFIN
+611 NE
-620 ELEQILPDSFY
+620 
-631 TNSFSSDQTG
+631 
-641 ISMSVTVEGKAAAAR
+641 
-656 TILNIRNM
+656 
-664 QSIDDVEISNIT
+664 
-676 DSKDETG
+676 
-683 TSIVTFSITGSY
+683 
-695 KELTDETEESGE
+695 ETEETEETGETSG
-707 AQADT
+707 T
-712 QTAQ
+712 TAQ

>member
-1 MAMNNRVLSIEIGNS
+1 MNNRVLSIEIGNS
-16 FTKICEMDYK
+16 FTKICEIDYK

-39 TPEGIVVDG
+39 TPEGVVVDG

-53 QEYADRMVNALG
+53 QEYADHLVNALG

-72 KVIFTISST
+72 RVIFTISST

-91 NVKASKIEALVKT
+91 NVKANKIEALVKT
-104 NANEYFPVDLTQYE
+104 NANDYFPVDLTQYE

-125 GLTENGKLR
+125 GLTEEGKLR

-155 SWEVECFD
+155 GWEVECFD

-176 KSEKVTMVIK
+176 KSEKVTMMIK

-213 DAIDTMIASGAYA
+213 DAIETMIASGAYA

-246 LHPGDKV
+246 LHQGDKL

-267 NVEVTEARQKITASL
+267 NVEVTAARQKITASL

-296 DSRNSENPIEKSY
+296 DSRNGDTPIERTY

-336 EMDDKIGMSKAIR
+336 DMDDKIGMSKAIR

-369 IDKSTQKSKGL
+369 IDKSQQKAKGM

-395 LVLGVILSIAMAATS
+395 LVLGVILSIAMAVTS
-410 VTRYLGNVAQNVY
+410 LTRYFGTVAENVA
-423 LQNRVQELQP
+423 LQARVEELQP
-433 AQAVYNDY
+433 AQAVYNEY
-441 LAAEAQYDKYTYLYA
+441 LSAAAQYDKYKYLYE
-456 YTQTPNENLV
+456 YTENPNENLV

-481 TNSFSS
+481 TDSFSS
-487 DQTGISMSVTVEGK
+487 DQTGISMTVNVEGK

-509 NIRNMQSIDDVE
+509 NIRNMESIEDVQ

-526 DSKDETGTSIVTFS
+526 DNQDEMGGSWVMFSMTGT
-540 ITGSYKVLGVI
+540 Y
-551 LSIAMAAT
+551 
-559 SVTRYLGNVAQN
+559 R
-571 VYLQN
+571 
-576 RVQELQPAQ
+576 
-585 AVYNDYLAAEA
+585 
-596 QYDKYTYLY
+596 
-605 AYTQTP
+605 
-611 NENLVEFIN
+611 
-620 ELEQILPDSFY
+620 
-631 TNSFSSDQTG
+631 
-641 ISMSVTVEGKAAAAR
+641 
-656 TILNIRNM
+656 
-664 QSIDDVEISNIT
+664 
-676 DSKDETG
+676 
-683 TSIVTFSITGSY
+683 
-695 KELTDETEESGE
+695 ELTDETEETEETGE
-707 AQADT
+707 TVEST
-712 QTAQ
+712 QSVQ

>member
-16 FTKICEMDYK
+16 FTKICEIDYK

-39 TPEGIVVDG
+39 TPEGVVVDG

-53 QEYADRMVNALG
+53 QEYADHLVNALG

-91 NVKASKIEALVKT
+91 NVKANKIEALVKT
-104 NANEYFPVDLTQYE
+104 NANDYFPVDLTQYE

-125 GLTENGKLR
+125 GLTEEGKLR

-155 SWEVECFD
+155 GWEVECFD

-176 KSEKVTMVIK
+176 KSEKVTMMIK

-213 DAIDTMIASGAYA
+213 DAIETMIASGAYA

-246 LHPGDKV
+246 LHQGDKL

-267 NVEVTEARQKITASL
+267 NAEVTAARQKITSSL

-296 DSRNSENPIEKSY
+296 DSRNSNTPIERTY

-336 EMDDKIGMSKAIR
+336 DMEDKIGMSKAIR

-369 IDKSTQKSKGL
+369 IDKSQQKAKGM

-385 TNYTFVSVAV
+385 TNYTFVSVAI
-395 LVLGVILSIAMAATS
+395 LVLGVILSIAMAVTS
-410 VTRYLGNVAQNVY
+410 LTRYFGTVAENVA
-423 LQNRVQELQP
+423 LQARVEELQP

-441 LAAEAQYDKYTYLYA
+441 LATAAQYDKYQYLYE
-456 YTQTPNENLV
+456 YTENPNENLV
-466 EFINELEQILPDSFY
+466 EFINELEQILPSSFW

-487 DQTGISMSVTVEGK
+487 DMEGISMSVTVEGK

-509 NIRNMQSIDDVE
+509 NIRNMESIEDVQ

-526 DSKDETGTSIVTFS
+526 DTQNELGESAVTFS
-540 ITGSYKVLGVI
+540 ITGTYADIHADSEEAENTGD
-551 LSIAMAAT
+551 AA
-559 SVTRYLGNVAQN
+559 
-571 VYLQN
+571 
-576 RVQELQPAQ
+576 
-585 AVYNDYLAAEA
+585 
-596 QYDKYTYLY
+596 
-605 AYTQTP
+605 
-611 NENLVEFIN
+611 
-620 ELEQILPDSFY
+620 
-631 TNSFSSDQTG
+631 
-641 ISMSVTVEGKAAAAR
+641 
-656 TILNIRNM
+656 
-664 QSIDDVEISNIT
+664 
-676 DSKDETG
+676 G
-683 TSIVTFSITGSY
+683 T
-695 KELTDETEESGE
+695 
-707 AQADT
+707 
-712 QTAQ
+712 TAQ

>member
-16 FTKICEMDYK
+16 FTKICEIDYK

-39 TPEGIVVDG
+39 TPEGVVVDG

-53 QEYADRMVNALG
+53 QEYADHLVNALG

-104 NANEYFPVDLTQYE
+104 NANDYFPVDLTQYE

-125 GLTENGKLR
+125 GLTEEGKLR

-155 SWEVECFD
+155 GWEVECFD

-176 KSEKVTMVIK
+176 KTETVTMMIK

-213 DAIDTMIASGAYA
+213 DAIETMIASGAYA

-246 LHPGDKV
+246 LHPGDKL

-267 NVEVTEARQKITASL
+267 NVEVTAARQKITSSL

-296 DSRNSENPIEKSY
+296 DSRNGDTPIERTY

-336 EMDDKIGMSKAIR
+336 DMDDKIGMSKAIR

-369 IDKSTQKSKGL
+369 IDKSTQKAKGL

-385 TNYTFVSVAV
+385 TNYTFVSVAI
-395 LVLGVILSIAMAATS
+395 LVLGVILSIAMAVTS
-410 VTRYLGNVAQNVY
+410 LTRYFGTVAENVA
-423 LQNRVQELQP
+423 LQARVEELQP
-433 AQAVYNDY
+433 AQTVYNEY
-441 LAAEAQYDKYTYLYA
+441 LSAAAQYDKYKYLYE
-456 YTQTPNENLV
+456 YTENPNENLV

-481 TNSFSS
+481 TDSFSS
-487 DQTGISMSVTVEGK
+487 DQTGISMTVNVEGK

-509 NIRNMQSIDDVE
+509 NIRNMESIEDVQ

-526 DSKDETGTSIVTFS
+526 DNQDEMGGSWVMFSMTGT
-540 ITGSYKVLGVI
+540 YRE
-551 LSIAMAAT
+551 LS
-559 SVTRYLGNVAQN
+559 
-571 VYLQN
+571 
-576 RVQELQPAQ
+576 
-585 AVYNDYLAAEA
+585 
-596 QYDKYTYLY
+596 
-605 AYTQTP
+605 
-611 NENLVEFIN
+611 
-620 ELEQILPDSFY
+620 
-631 TNSFSSDQTG
+631 
-641 ISMSVTVEGKAAAAR
+641 
-656 TILNIRNM
+656 
-664 QSIDDVEISNIT
+664 
-676 DSKDETG
+676 
-683 TSIVTFSITGSY
+683 
-695 KELTDETEESGE
+695 DETEETGE
-707 AQADT
+707 TVEST
-712 QTAQ
+712 QSVQ

>member
-1 MAMNNRVLSIEIGNS
+1 MNNRVLSIEIGNS
-16 FTKICEMDYK
+16 FTKICEIDYK

-39 TPEGIVVDG
+39 TPEGVVVDG

-53 QEYADRMVNALG
+53 QEYADHLVNALA

-91 NVKASKIEALVKT
+91 NVKANKIEALVKT
-104 NANEYFPVDLTQYE
+104 NANDYFPVDLTQYE

-125 GLTENGKLR
+125 GLTEEGKLR

-141 KALLDSYYQLAQMC
+141 KALLNSYYQLAQMC
-155 SWEVECFD
+155 GWEVECFD

-176 KSEKVTMVIK
+176 RSEKVTMMIK

-213 DAIDTMIASGAYA
+213 DAIETMIASGAYA

-246 LHPGDKV
+246 LHQGDKV

-267 NVEVTEARQKITASL
+267 NVEVTAARQKITASL

-296 DSRNSENPIEKSY
+296 DSRNGDTPIERTY

-336 EMDDKIGMSKAIR
+336 DMEDKIGMSKAIR

-369 IDKSTQKSKGL
+369 IDKSQQKAKGM

-395 LVLGVILSIAMAATS
+395 LVLGVILSIAMAVTS
-410 VTRYLGNVAQNVY
+410 LTRYFGTVAENVA
-423 LQNRVQELQP
+423 LQARVEELQP

-441 LAAEAQYDKYTYLYA
+441 LATAAQYDKYQYLYE
-456 YTQTPNENLV
+456 YTENPNENLV
-466 EFINELEQILPDSFY
+466 EFINELEQILPSSFW

-487 DQTGISMSVTVEGK
+487 DMEGISMSVTVEGK

-509 NIRNMQSIDDVE
+509 NIRNMESIEDVQ

-526 DSKDETGTSIVTFS
+526 DTQNELGESAVTFS
-540 ITGSYKVLGVI
+540 ITGTYADIHADSEEAENTGD
-551 LSIAMAAT
+551 AA
-559 SVTRYLGNVAQN
+559 
-571 VYLQN
+571 
-576 RVQELQPAQ
+576 
-585 AVYNDYLAAEA
+585 
-596 QYDKYTYLY
+596 
-605 AYTQTP
+605 
-611 NENLVEFIN
+611 
-620 ELEQILPDSFY
+620 
-631 TNSFSSDQTG
+631 
-641 ISMSVTVEGKAAAAR
+641 
-656 TILNIRNM
+656 
-664 QSIDDVEISNIT
+664 
-676 DSKDETG
+676 G
-683 TSIVTFSITGSY
+683 T
-695 KELTDETEESGE
+695 
-707 AQADT
+707 
-712 QTAQ
+712 TAQ

>member
-1 MAMNNRVLSIEIGNS
+1 MNNRVLSIEIGNS
-16 FTKICEMDYK
+16 FTKICEIDYK

-39 TPEGIVVDG
+39 TPEGVVVDG

-53 QEYADRMVNALG
+53 QEYADHLVNALG

-72 KVIFTISST
+72 RVIFTISST

-104 NANEYFPVDLTQYE
+104 NANDYFPVDLTQYE

-125 GLTENGKLR
+125 GLTEEGKLR

-155 SWEVECFD
+155 GWEVECFD

-176 KSEKVTMVIK
+176 KTETVTMMIK

-213 DAIDTMIASGAYA
+213 DAIETMIASGVYA
-226 VNDPMSA
+226 VNNPMSA

-246 LHPGDKV
+246 LHQGDKL

-267 NVEVTEARQKITASL
+267 NVEVTAARQKITSSL

-296 DSRNSENPIEKSY
+296 DSRNSDTPIERTY

-336 EMDDKIGMSKAIR
+336 DMEDKIGMSKAIR

-369 IDKSTQKSKGL
+369 IDKSQQKAKGM

-395 LVLGVILSIAMAATS
+395 LVLGVILSIAMAVTS
-410 VTRYLGNVAQNVY
+410 LTRYFGTVAENVA
-423 LQNRVQELQP
+423 LQERVEELQP
-433 AQAVYNDY
+433 AQTVYNEY
-441 LAAEAQYDKYTYLYA
+441 LSTAAQYDKYKYLYE
-456 YTQTPNENLV
+456 YTENPNENLV
-466 EFINELEQILPDSFY
+466 EFINELEQILPSSFW

-487 DQTGISMSVTVEGK
+487 DMEGISMSVTVEGK

-509 NIRNMQSIDDVE
+509 NIRNMESIEDVQ

-526 DSKDETGTSIVTFS
+526 DTQNELGESAVTFS
-540 ITGSYKVLGVI
+540 ITG
-551 LSIAMAAT
+551 
-559 SVTRYLGNVAQN
+559 
-571 VYLQN
+571 
-576 RVQELQPAQ
+576 
-585 AVYNDYLAAEA
+585 
-596 QYDKYTYLY
+596 TY
-605 AYTQTP
+605 ADIHADTEET
-611 NENLVEFIN
+611 E
-620 ELEQILPDSFY
+620 S
-631 TNSFSSDQTG
+631 TG
-641 ISMSVTVEGKAAAAR
+641 DT
-656 TILNIRNM
+656 
-664 QSIDDVEISNIT
+664 
-676 DSKDETG
+676 TG
-683 TSIVTFSITGSY
+683 T
-695 KELTDETEESGE
+695 
-707 AQADT
+707 
-712 QTAQ
+712 TAQ

>member
-16 FTKICEMDYK
+16 FTKICEIDYK

-39 TPEGIVVDG
+39 TPEGVVVDG

-53 QEYADRMVNALG
+53 QEYADHLVNALG

-72 KVIFTISST
+72 RVIFTISST

-91 NVKASKIEALVKT
+91 NVKANKIEALVKT
-104 NANEYFPVDLTQYE
+104 NANDYFPVDLTQYE

-125 GLTENGKLR
+125 GLTEEGKLR

-141 KALLDSYYQLAQMC
+141 KALLNSYYQLAQMC
-155 SWEVECFD
+155 GWEVECFD

-176 KSEKVTMVIK
+176 KSEKVTMMIK
-186 IDENSTIV
+186 IDENNTIV

-213 DAIDTMIASGAYA
+213 DAIETMIASGAYA

-246 LHPGDKV
+246 LHQGDKL

-267 NVEVTEARQKITASL
+267 NVEVTAARQKITSSL

-296 DSRNSENPIEKSY
+296 DSRNGDTPIERTY

-336 EMDDKIGMSKAIR
+336 DMDDKIGMSKAIR

-369 IDKSTQKSKGL
+369 IDKSQQKAKGM

-395 LVLGVILSIAMAATS
+395 LVLGVILSIAMAVTS
-410 VTRYLGNVAQNVY
+410 LTRYFGTVAENVA
-423 LQNRVQELQP
+423 LKARVEELQP
-433 AQAVYNDY
+433 AQAVYNEY
-441 LAAEAQYDKYTYLYA
+441 LSAAAQYDKYKYLYE
-456 YTQTPNENLV
+456 YTENPNENLV

-481 TNSFSS
+481 TDSFSS
-487 DQTGISMSVTVEGK
+487 DQTGISMTVNVEGK

-509 NIRNMQSIDDVE
+509 NIRNMESIEDVQ

-526 DSKDETGTSIVTFS
+526 DNQDETGGSWVMFS
-540 ITGSYKVLGVI
+540 
-551 LSIAMAAT
+551 M
-559 SVTRYLGNVAQN
+559 
-571 VYLQN
+571 
-576 RVQELQPAQ
+576 
-585 AVYNDYLAAEA
+585 
-596 QYDKYTYLY
+596 
-605 AYTQTP
+605 
-611 NENLVEFIN
+611 
-620 ELEQILPDSFY
+620 
-631 TNSFSSDQTG
+631 
-641 ISMSVTVEGKAAAAR
+641 
-656 TILNIRNM
+656 
-664 QSIDDVEISNIT
+664 
-676 DSKDETG
+676 TG
-683 TSIVTFSITGSY
+683 TY
-695 KELTDETEESGE
+695 RELSDETEETGE
-707 AQADT
+707 NVEST
-712 QTAQ
+712 QSVQ

>member
-16 FTKICEMDYK
+16 FTKICEIDYK

-53 QEYADRMVNALG
+53 QEYADHLVNALG
-65 TNGIRTK
+65 TNGIHTRR
-72 KVIFTISST
+72 VIFTISST

-91 NVKASKIEALVKT
+91 NVKANKIETLVKT
-104 NANEYFPVDLTQYE
+104 NANDYFPVDLTQYE

-125 GLTENGKLR
+125 GLTEDGKLR

-141 KALLDSYYQLAQMC
+141 KALLNSYYQLAQMC
-155 SWEVECFD
+155 GWEVECFD

-176 KSEKVTMVIK
+176 KSEKVTMMIK
-186 IDENSTIV
+186 IDENNTIV

-213 DAIDTMIASGAYA
+213 DAIETMIASGAYA
-226 VNDPMSA
+226 VSDPMSA

-246 LHPGDKV
+246 LHQGDKL

-267 NVEVTEARQKITASL
+267 NVEVTAARQKITSTL
-282 EPLIVGVSRVIDFY
+282 EPLIVGVNRVIDFY
-296 DSRNSENPIEKSY
+296 DSRNGDTPIERTY

-336 EMDDKIGMSKAIR
+336 DMEDKIGMSKAIR

-369 IDKSTQKSKGL
+369 IDKSQQKAKGM

-395 LVLGVILSIAMAATS
+395 LVLGVILSIAMVVTS
-410 VTRYLGNVAQNVY
+410 LTRYFGTVAENVA
-423 LQNRVQELQP
+423 LQARVEELQP
-433 AQAVYNDY
+433 AQTVYNEY
-441 LAAEAQYDKYTYLYA
+441 LSAAAQYDKYKYLYE
-456 YTQTPNENLV
+456 YTENPNENLV
-466 EFINELEQILPDSFY
+466 EFINELEQILPDSFW

-487 DQTGISMSVTVEGK
+487 DQTGISMSVTVGGK

-509 NIRNMQSIDDVE
+509 NIRNMQSIEDVQ
-521 ISNIT
+521 ISGIT
-526 DSKDETGTSIVTFS
+526 DTKDEAGNSTVTFS
-540 ITGSYKVLGVI
+540 ITGTYK
-551 LSIAMAAT
+551 A
-559 SVTRYLGNVAQN
+559 
-571 VYLQN
+571 
-576 RVQELQPAQ
+576 
-585 AVYNDYLAAEA
+585 
-596 QYDKYTYLY
+596 
-605 AYTQTP
+605 
-611 NENLVEFIN
+611 
-620 ELEQILPDSFY
+620 
-631 TNSFSSDQTG
+631 
-641 ISMSVTVEGKAAAAR
+641 
-656 TILNIRNM
+656 
-664 QSIDDVEISNIT
+664 
-676 DSKDETG
+676 
-683 TSIVTFSITGSY
+683 
-695 KELTDETEESGE
+695 LTDESAEQT
-707 AQADT
+707 DT
-712 QTAQ
+712 LTVQ